1 MKKKIYPMLFVAALS
16 LSACTEVLEP
26 NVDYG
31 GNTFINDYSALVDAV
46 NNLNKTLQER
56 FDALNQLLKS
66 NMVDIK
72 LAIDSNTGAIK
83 VLSEKTEQGLKD
95 VNTSIFNGFTTL
107 SGKIDEQ
114 GKSIVVAMNNN
125 GELLRLQIDETGK
138 LLSTSLLNST
148 DAIVKA
154 INDQTKSLEERFAIL
169 DASLKAGFTDVK
181 VSVDKNT
188 GAITLLDKNTNASLE
203 KINGSLTNGFKL
215 LKEQIS
221 TTGNDVIYALDNN
234 GNLLRVELGKQ
245 QEALSATIV
254 GQTTKLIAAIN
265 DQTSTLDKRI
275 EALSTV
281 VETGLKNVVISVDKN
296 TGAITLLDK
305 NTQASLNGINV
316 SLGKIDGTLISGFQ
330 AIKTEISDTGGK
342 IITALNSNGNLL
354 RLELDK
360 QQKLLSA
367 TIVTQTDKLA
377 QAINDQTASLSSRFE
392 ALTTALSTGLAD
404 IKVEIDKNTGA
415 IKTLD
420 IHTQASLGTLNT
432 TILNGFKKLNET
444 VDNKGKKIV
453 TAIGTQTAAIGTQT
467 EAIKKQG
474 ELLRMTITT
483 SGKLIAAEIVGSIN
497 TLNFILASQNVLL
510 SSKLDAINTTIFSGL
525 AKVTAQESNINKT
538 LDLRL
543 TAIDTQLKG
552 TNTELQNANAQLKTL
567 NTTLKTLN
575 GNLVSGFTT
584 VENSINKMSGE
595 LSVKLADNKTA
606 IVNMEG
612 SMKDNLK
619 SLKDAVDKQ
628 GGDIVTAIDKNGVVV
643 AAAIDNN
650 GKVISEAI
658 TTQGGE
664 IKGAINNNTEQ
675 IGLKIVGVVDA
686 ITKQTA
692 DLNQAIKDG
701 TASVVASNGE
711 LKTAIEKAIKSL
723 ENKQDAN
730 AKTQIDLLKKML
742 ADNGIYK
749 NPGDNSS
756 IYVDPRLWAAI
767 QYTDL
772 GGVIA
777 NMLTVAEEPSL
788 TYSAAYAIRNN
799 ELENV
804 ATMVWAEKIG
814 KGSATLAAGTLQ
826 PMDLANGKQV
836 IRVTKVISSITY
848 RFTSRS
854 TSFDRKIVKI
864 NYIDSEGKLAI
875 TPNSMDVT
883 KTFKTYN
890 NGIITSLVKCN
901 IYLEPNGTVTSI
913 PEYTWPE

>member
-56 FDALNQLLKS
+56 FDALNQLLKG

-203 KINGSLTNGFKL
+203 KINGSLTDGFKL

-265 DQTSTLDKRI
+265 DQTSTLGKRI

-281 VETGLKNVVISVDKN
+281 VETGLKNVVVSVDKN
-296 TGAITLLDK
+296 TGAITLLDT
-305 NTQASLNGINV
+305 NTQVSLNGINM

-330 AIKTEISDTGGK
+330 AIKTEISTTGGN
-342 IITALNSNGNLL
+342 IITALDKNGNLL

-367 TIVTQTDKLA
+367 TIVTQTNKLA
-377 QAINDQTASLSSRFE
+377 KAINDQTASLSSRFK
-392 ALTTALSTGLAD
+392 ALTLALSTGMVG
-404 IKVEIDKNTGA
+404 IMVEINKNTGA

-420 IHTQASLGTLNT
+420 THTQASLGTLNT
-432 TILNGFKKLNET
+432 TILNGFNKLNET
-444 VDNKGKKIV
+444 VDDKGNKIV
-453 TAIGTQTAAIGTQT
+453 TAIGTQTDAIGTQT

-474 ELLRMTITT
+474 KLLRMTITK
-483 SGKLIAAEIVGSIN
+483 SGKLIATEIVGSIT
-497 TLNFILASQNVLL
+497 TLNATLESQNALL
-510 SSKLDAINTTIFSGL
+510 ESKLDAINTAISSGL
-525 AKVTAQESNINKT
+525 AKVTAQERRINKT

-543 TAIDTQLKG
+543 TAIDTQLQG
-552 TNTELQNANAQLKTL
+552 TNTELQNANVQLKTL
-567 NTTLKTLN
+567 NTTLKKLN
-575 GNLVSGFTT
+575 KNLVSGFKT
-584 VENSINKMSGE
+584 VKNSINMMSGE
-595 LSVKLADNKTA
+595 LSVKLADNTTA

-628 GGDIVTAIDKNGVVV
+628 GGDIVTAIDKNGKVVV
-643 AAAIDNN
+643 AAIDKN
-650 GKVISEAI
+650 GNVISTAI
-658 TTQGGE
+658 G
-664 IKGAINNNTEQ
+664 
-675 IGLKIVGVVDA
+675 GVVDA
-686 ITKQTA
+686 ITKQTT
-692 DLNQAIKDG
+692 DLNKAITDG

-711 LKTAIEKAIKSL
+711 LKTAIVNAIKSL

-730 AKTQIDLLKKML
+730 AKTQIELLKKML

-749 NPGDNSS
+749 NPDDNSS
-756 IYVDPRLWAAI
+756 IYVDPSLWNVI
-767 QYTDL
+767 YYSDDL
-772 GGVIA
+772 RNVIA
-777 NMLTVAEEPSL
+777 KMLTVAEEPSL
-788 TYSAAYAIRNN
+788 TYSAAYAVRDN

-804 ATMVWAEKIG
+804 STMVWAEKIENG
-814 KGSATLAAGTLQ
+814 PATLAAGTLQ

-836 IRVTKVISSITY
+836 IRVTKVISYIRY
-848 RFTSRS
+848 RFTS
-854 TSFDRKIVKI
+854 FDKNIVRI
-864 NYIDSEGKLAI
+864 NYIDSRGKSGA
-875 TPNSMDVT
+875 TTSSTSVSMP
-883 KTFKTYN
+883 FYTYV

-901 IYLEPNGTVTSI
+901 IYLEPNATVTSI

>member
-203 KINGSLTNGFKL
+203 KINGSLTDGFKL

-275 EALSTV
+275 KALSTV
-281 VETGLKNVVISVDKN
+281 VETGLKNVVVSVDKN

-305 NTQASLNGINV
+305 NTQVSLNGINM

-330 AIKTEISDTGGK
+330 AIKTEISTTGGN
-342 IITALNSNGNLL
+342 IITALDKNGNLL

-367 TIVTQTDKLA
+367 TIVTQTNKLA
-377 QAINDQTASLSSRFE
+377 KAINDQTASLSSRFK
-392 ALTTALSTGLAD
+392 ALTIALSTGLVG
-404 IKVEIDKNTGA
+404 IMLEIDKNTGA

-420 IHTQASLGTLNT
+420 TNTQASLGTLNT
-432 TILNGFKKLNET
+432 TILNGFNKLNET
-444 VDNKGKKIV
+444 VDDKGNKIV
-453 TAIGTQTAAIGTQT
+453 TAIGTQTDAIGTQT

-474 ELLRMTITT
+474 KLLRMTITK
-483 SGKLIAAEIVGSIN
+483 SGKLIAAEIVGSID
-497 TLNFILASQNVLL
+497 TLNATLASQNTLL
-510 SSKLDAINTTIFSGL
+510 ESKLNAINTAISSGL
-525 AKVTAQESNINKT
+525 AKVTAEERRIGRT
-538 LDLRL
+538 LLFGL
-543 TAIDTQLKG
+543 TAINIQLQG
-552 TNTELQNANAQLKTL
+552 TNTELQNTNAQLKTL
-567 NTTLKTLN
+567 NTTLKKLN
-575 GNLVSGFTT
+575 KNLVSGFKT
-584 VENSINKMSGE
+584 VANSINNMSGE
-595 LSVKLADNKTA
+595 LSVKLADNTTA

-612 SMKDNLK
+612 SMKNNLK

-628 GGDIVTAIDKNGVVV
+628 GGDIVTAIGKNGEVVV
-643 AAAIDNN
+643 AAIDKN
-650 GKVISEAI
+650 GDVISTAI
-658 TTQGGE
+658 G
-664 IKGAINNNTEQ
+664 
-675 IGLKIVGVVDA
+675 GVVDA

-692 DLNQAIKDG
+692 DLNKAITDG

-711 LKTAIEKAIKSL
+711 LKTAIVDAIKSL

-749 NPGDNSS
+749 NPDDNSS
-756 IYVDPRLWAAI
+756 IYVDPRLWDVI
-767 QYTDL
+767 YHSDL
-772 GGVIA
+772 REVIA
-777 NMLTVAEEPSL
+777 KMLTVAEEPSL
-788 TYSAAYAIRNN
+788 YYSAAYAIRDN

-804 ATMVWAEKIG
+804 STMVWAEKTG
-814 KGSATLAAGTLQ
+814 NGPATLAAGTLQ

-836 IRVTKVISSITY
+836 IRVTKVIPYIKY
-848 RFTSRS
+848 RFTSS
-854 TSFDRKIVKI
+854 DKKIVWI
-864 NYIDSEGKLAI
+864 NYIDSNGKLRV
-875 TPNSMDVT
+875 TSDSKDVSM
-883 KTFKTYN
+883 TFATYA
-890 NGIITSLVKCN
+890 NGIITSVVKCN
-901 IYLEPNGTVTSI
+901 IYLEPNATVTSI

>member
-56 FDALNQLLKS
+56 FDALNQLLKG

-203 KINGSLTNGFKL
+203 KINGSLTDGFKL

-275 EALSTV
+275 KALSTV
-281 VETGLKNVVISVDKN
+281 VETGLKNVVVSVDKN
-296 TGAITLLDK
+296 TGAITLLDT
-305 NTQASLNGINV
+305 NTQVSLNGINM

-330 AIKTEISDTGGK
+330 AIKTEISTTGGN
-342 IITALNSNGNLL
+342 IITALDKNGNLL

-367 TIVTQTDKLA
+367 TIVTQTNKLA
-377 QAINDQTASLSSRFE
+377 KAINDQTASLSSRFK
-392 ALTTALSTGLAD
+392 ALTFALSTGLVG
-404 IKVEIDKNTGA
+404 IMLEIDKNTGA

-420 IHTQASLGTLNT
+420 THTQASLGTLNT
-432 TILNGFKKLNET
+432 TILNGFNKLNET
-444 VDNKGKKIV
+444 VDDKGNKIV
-453 TAIGTQTAAIGTQT
+453 TAIGTQTDAIGTQT

-474 ELLRMTITT
+474 KLLRMTITK
-483 SGKLIAAEIVGSIN
+483 SGKLIATEIVGSIDA
-497 TLNFILASQNVLL
+497 LNATLASQNTLL
-510 SSKLDAINTTIFSGL
+510 ESKLNAINTAISSGL
-525 AKVTAQESNINKT
+525 AKVTAEERRIGRT
-538 LDLRL
+538 LLFGL
-543 TAIDTQLKG
+543 TAINIQLQG
-552 TNTELQNANAQLKTL
+552 TNTELQNTNAQLKTL
-567 NTTLKTLN
+567 NTTLKKLN
-575 GNLVSGFTT
+575 KNLVSGFKT
-584 VENSINKMSGE
+584 VANSINNMSGE
-595 LSVKLADNKTA
+595 LSVKLADNTTA

-628 GGDIVTAIDKNGVVV
+628 GGDIVTAIGKNGEVVV
-643 AAAIDNN
+643 AAIDKN
-650 GKVISEAI
+650 GNVISTAI
-658 TTQGGE
+658 G
-664 IKGAINNNTEQ
+664 
-675 IGLKIVGVVDA
+675 GVVDA

-692 DLNQAIKDG
+692 DLNKAITDG
-701 TASVVASNGE
+701 TASVVASNGK
-711 LKTAIEKAIKSL
+711 LKTAIEDAIKSL

-749 NPGDNSS
+749 IPGDNSS
-756 IYVDPRLWAAI
+756 IYVDPRLWEAI

-788 TYSAAYAIRNN
+788 YYSAAYAIRDN
-799 ELENV
+799 ELDNV
-804 ATMVWAEKIG
+804 STMITFEKIG
-814 KGSATLAAGTLQ
+814 NGPATLAAGTLQ

-836 IRVTKVISSITY
+836 IRVTKVIPYIAY
-848 RFTSRS
+848 RFTSS
-854 TSFDRKIVKI
+854 DKKIVRI
-864 NYIDSEGKLAI
+864 NYIDSNGKLAME
-875 TPNSMDVT
+875 PDAKEVT
-883 KTFKTYN
+883 KTFVTYA
-890 NGIITSLVKCN
+890 NGIITPVVKCN
-901 IYLEPNGTVTSI
+901 IYLEPNATVTSI
-913 PEYTWPE
+913 PDYTWPE

>member
-56 FDALNQLLKS
+56 FDALNQLLKG

-203 KINGSLTNGFKL
+203 KINGSLTAGFKL

-275 EALSTV
+275 KALSTV
-281 VETGLKNVVISVDKN
+281 VETGLKNVVVSVDKN

-305 NTQASLNGINV
+305 NTQVSLNGINM

-330 AIKTEISDTGGK
+330 AIKTEISTTGGN
-342 IITALNSNGNLL
+342 IITALDKNGNLL
-354 RLELDK
+354 RLELGK
-360 QQKLLSA
+360 QQELLSA
-367 TIVTQTDKLA
+367 TIVTQTNKLA
-377 QAINDQTASLSSRFE
+377 KAINDQTASLNSRFK
-392 ALTTALSTGLAD
+392 ALTFALSTGLVG
-404 IKVEIDKNTGA
+404 IMVEIDKNTGA

-420 IHTQASLGTLNT
+420 TNTQASLGTLNT
-432 TILNGFKKLNET
+432 TILNGFNKLNET
-444 VDNKGKKIV
+444 VDDKGNKIV
-453 TAIGTQTAAIGTQT
+453 TAIGTQTDAIGTQT

-474 ELLRMTITT
+474 KLLRMTITK

-497 TLNFILASQNVLL
+497 TLNATLESQNALL
-510 SSKLDAINTTIFSGL
+510 ESKLDAINTAISSGL
-525 AKVTAQESNINKT
+525 AKVTAQERRINRT

-567 NTTLKTLN
+567 NTTLKKLN
-575 GNLVSGFTT
+575 KNLVSGFKT
-584 VENSINKMSGE
+584 VGNSINKMSGE
-595 LSVKLADNKTA
+595 LSVKLADNTNA

-628 GGDIVTAIDKNGVVV
+628 GGDIVTAIDKNGKVVV
-643 AAAIDNN
+643 AAIDKN
-650 GKVISEAI
+650 GNVISTAI
-658 TTQGGE
+658 
-664 IKGAINNNTEQ
+664 A
-675 IGLKIVGVVDA
+675 GVVDA

-692 DLNQAIKDG
+692 DLNKAITDG
-701 TASVVASNGE
+701 TASVVASNGK
-711 LKTAIEKAIKSL
+711 LKTAIEDAIKSL

-730 AKTQIDLLKKML
+730 AKEQIDLLKKML

-749 NPGDNSS
+749 NPDDNSS
-756 IYVDPRLWAAI
+756 IYVDPSLWTVI
-767 QYTDL
+767 YSSGL
-772 GGVIA
+772 RNVIA

-788 TYSAAYAIRNN
+788 TYSAAYAVRDN

-804 ATMVWAEKIG
+804 STMVWAEKIENG
-814 KGSATLAAGTLQ
+814 PATLAAGTLQ

-836 IRVTKVISSITY
+836 IRVTKVISYIRY
-848 RFTSRS
+848 RFTS
-854 TSFDRKIVKI
+854 FDKNIERI
-864 NYIDSEGKLAI
+864 NYIDSRGKLEA
-875 TPNSMDVT
+875 TTSSTSVSMP
-883 KTFKTYN
+883 FYTYA

-901 IYLEPNGTVTSI
+901 IYLEPNATVTSI

>member
-56 FDALNQLLKS
+56 FDALNQLLKG

-203 KINGSLTNGFKL
+203 KINGSLTDGFKL

-265 DQTSTLDKRI
+265 DQTSTLGKRI

-281 VETGLKNVVISVDKN
+281 VETGLKNVVVSVDKN
-296 TGAITLLDK
+296 TGAITLLDT
-305 NTQASLNGINV
+305 NTQVSLNGINM

-330 AIKTEISDTGGK
+330 AIKTEISTTGGN
-342 IITALNSNGNLL
+342 IITALDKNGNLL

-367 TIVTQTDKLA
+367 TIVTQTNKLA
-377 QAINDQTASLSSRFE
+377 KAINDQTASLSSRFK
-392 ALTTALSTGLAD
+392 ALTLALSTGMVG
-404 IKVEIDKNTGA
+404 IMVEINKNTGA

-420 IHTQASLGTLNT
+420 THTQASLGTLNT
-432 TILNGFKKLNET
+432 TILNGFNKLNET
-444 VDNKGKKIV
+444 VDDKGNKIV
-453 TAIGTQTAAIGTQT
+453 TAIGTQTDAIGTQT

-474 ELLRMTITT
+474 KLLRMTITK
-483 SGKLIAAEIVGSIN
+483 SGKLIAAEIVGSID
-497 TLNFILASQNVLL
+497 TLNGTLESQNALL
-510 SSKLDAINTTIFSGL
+510 ESKLDAINTAISSGL
-525 AKVTAQESNINKT
+525 AKVTAQERRINKT

-543 TAIDTQLKG
+543 TAIDTQLQG
-552 TNTELQNANAQLKTL
+552 TNTELQNANAQLKKL
-567 NTTLKTLN
+567 NTTLKKLN
-575 GNLVSGFTT
+575 KNLVSGFKT
-584 VENSINKMSGE
+584 VANSINKMSGE
-595 LSVKLADNKTA
+595 LSVKLADNTTA

-628 GGDIVTAIDKNGVVV
+628 GGDIVTAIGNNGVVV
-643 AAAIDNN
+643 AAAIDKN
-650 GKVISEAI
+650 GNVISTAI
-658 TTQGGE
+658 
-664 IKGAINNNTEQ
+664 A
-675 IGLKIVGVVDA
+675 GVVDA

-692 DLNQAIKDG
+692 DLNKAIKDG

-749 NPGDNSS
+749 NPDDKSS
-756 IYVDPRLWAAI
+756 IYVDPRLWEAI
-767 QYTDL
+767 QDTDL

-788 TYSAAYAIRNN
+788 TFSAAYAISDNK
-799 ELENV
+799 LENV
-804 ATMVWAEKIG
+804 STMVWAEKTG
-814 KGSATLAAGTLQ
+814 NGPATLAAGTLQ

-836 IRVTKVISSITY
+836 IRVTKVIPYITY
-848 RFTSRS
+848 RFTSS
-854 TSFDRKIVKI
+854 DRKIKSI
-864 NYIDSEGKLAI
+864 YYIDSNGKLMRMTSA
-875 TPNSMDVT
+875 MDVMMS
-883 KTFKTYN
+883 FRTYN

-901 IYLEPNGTVTSI
+901 IYLEPNATVTSI

>member
-56 FDALNQLLKS
+56 FDALNQLLKG

-203 KINGSLTNGFKL
+203 KINGSLTDGFKL

-265 DQTSTLDKRI
+265 DQTSTLGKRI

-281 VETGLKNVVISVDKN
+281 VETGLKNVVVSVDKN
-296 TGAITLLDK
+296 TGAITLLDT
-305 NTQASLNGINV
+305 NTQVSLNGINM

-330 AIKTEISDTGGK
+330 AIKTEISTTGGN
-342 IITALNSNGNLL
+342 IITALDKNGNLL

-367 TIVTQTDKLA
+367 TIVTQTNKLA
-377 QAINDQTASLSSRFE
+377 KAINDQTASLSSRFK
-392 ALTTALSTGLAD
+392 ALTFALSTGLAG
-404 IKVEIDKNTGA
+404 IMVEINKNTGA

-420 IHTQASLGTLNT
+420 THTQASLGTLNT
-432 TILNGFKKLNET
+432 TILNGFNKLNET
-444 VDNKGKKIV
+444 VDDKGNKIV
-453 TAIGTQTAAIGTQT
+453 TAIGTQTDAIGTQT

-474 ELLRMTITT
+474 KLLRMTITK
-483 SGKLIAAEIVGSIN
+483 SGKLIAAEIVGSID
-497 TLNFILASQNVLL
+497 TLNATLASQNTLL
-510 SSKLDAINTTIFSGL
+510 ESKLNAINTAISSGL
-525 AKVTAQESNINKT
+525 AKVTAQERRINRT

-543 TAIDTQLKG
+543 TAIDTQLQG
-552 TNTELQNANAQLKTL
+552 TNTELQNANTQLKTL
-567 NTTLKTLN
+567 NTTLKKLN
-575 GNLVSGFTT
+575 KNLVSGFKT
-584 VENSINKMSGE
+584 VANSINKMSGE
-595 LSVKLADNKTA
+595 LSVKLADNTTA

-612 SMKDNLK
+612 SMKNNLK

-628 GGDIVTAIDKNGVVV
+628 GGEIVTAIDKNGNVV
-643 AAAIDNN
+643 ATAIGEN
-650 GKVISEAI
+650 GTVISTAI
-658 TTQGGE
+658 
-664 IKGAINNNTEQ
+664 A
-675 IGLKIVGVVDA
+675 GVVDA

-692 DLNQAIKDG
+692 DLNKAITDG
-701 TASVVASNGE
+701 TASVVASNGK
-711 LKTAIEKAIKSL
+711 LKTAIEDAIKSL

-742 ADNGIYK
+742 ADSGIYK
-749 NPGDNSS
+749 NPDDNSS
-756 IYVDPRLWAAI
+756 IYVDPRLWDVI
-767 QYTDL
+767 YHTNL
-772 GGVIA
+772 RNVIA
-777 NMLTVAEEPSL
+777 NMLTGAEEPSL
-788 TYSAAYAIRNN
+788 YYSAAYAIRDN

-804 ATMVWAEKIG
+804 STMITFEKIG
-814 KGSATLAAGTLQ
+814 NGPATLAAGTLQ

-836 IRVTKVISSITY
+836 IRVTKVIPYIAY
-848 RFTSRS
+848 RFISS
-854 TSFDRKIVKI
+854 DKKIVRI
-864 NYIDSEGKLAI
+864 NYIDSNGKLAME
-875 TPNSMDVT
+875 PYDMEVT
-883 KTFKTYN
+883 KTFYTYA
-890 NGIITSLVKCN
+890 NGIITPVVKCN
-901 IYLEPNGTVTSI
+901 IYLEPNATVTSI
-913 PEYTWPE
+913 PDYTWPE

>member
-56 FDALNQLLKS
+56 FDALNQLLKG

-203 KINGSLTNGFKL
+203 KINGSLTDGFKL

-281 VETGLKNVVISVDKN
+281 VETGLKNVVVSVDKN

-305 NTQASLNGINV
+305 NTQVSLNGINM

-330 AIKTEISDTGGK
+330 AIKTEISTTGGN
-342 IITALNSNGNLL
+342 IITALDNNGNLL

-377 QAINDQTASLSSRFE
+377 KAINDQTASLSSRFE

-420 IHTQASLGTLNT
+420 TNTQASLGTLNT
-432 TILNGFKKLNET
+432 TILNGFNKLNET
-444 VDNKGKKIV
+444 VDDKGNKIV
-453 TAIGTQTAAIGTQT
+453 TAIGTQTDAIGTQT

-474 ELLRMTITT
+474 KLLRMTITK
-483 SGKLIAAEIVGSIN
+483 SGKLIATEIVGSIN
-497 TLNFILASQNVLL
+497 TLNATLASQNALL
-510 SSKLDAINTTIFSGL
+510 ESKLDAINTAISSGL
-525 AKVTAQESNINKT
+525 AKVTAEERRIGRT
-538 LDLRL
+538 LLFGL
-543 TAIDTQLKG
+543 TAINIQLKG

-567 NTTLKTLN
+567 NTTLEDLN
-575 GNLVSGFTT
+575 KNLVSGFKT
-584 VENSINKMSGE
+584 VANSINKMSGE
-595 LSVKLADNKTA
+595 LSVKLADNTTA

-612 SMKDNLK
+612 SMKNNLK

-628 GGDIVTAIDKNGVVV
+628 GGDIVTAIDKNGKVVV
-643 AAAIDNN
+643 AAIDKN
-650 GKVISEAI
+650 GNVISTAI
-658 TTQGGE
+658 
-664 IKGAINNNTEQ
+664 A
-675 IGLKIVGVVDA
+675 GVVDA

-692 DLNQAIKDG
+692 DLNKAITDG
-701 TASVVASNGE
+701 TASVVASNGK
-711 LKTAIEKAIKSL
+711 LKTAIEDAIKSL

-749 NPGDNSS
+749 NPDDNSS
-756 IYVDPRLWAAI
+756 IYVDPRLWEAI

-788 TYSAAYAIRNN
+788 TYSAAYAIRDN

-804 ATMVWAEKIG
+804 STMVWAEKTG
-814 KGSATLAAGTLQ
+814 NGPATLAAGTLQ

-836 IRVTKVISSITY
+836 IRVTKVIPYITY
-848 RFTSRS
+848 RFTSS
-854 TSFDRKIVKI
+854 DKKIKRI
-864 NYIDSEGKLAI
+864 YYIDSNGKLG
-875 TPNSMDVT
+875 VT
-883 KTFKTYN
+883 SDSKGVSVTFVTYA

-901 IYLEPNGTVTSI
+901 IYLEPNATVTSM

>member
-203 KINGSLTNGFKL
+203 KINGSLTDGFKL

-275 EALSTV
+275 KALSTV
-281 VETGLKNVVISVDKN
+281 VETGLKNVVVSVDKN
-296 TGAITLLDK
+296 TGAITLLDT
-305 NTQASLNGINV
+305 NTQVSLNGINM

-330 AIKTEISDTGGK
+330 AIKTEISTTGGN
-342 IITALNSNGNLL
+342 IITALDNNGNLL

-377 QAINDQTASLSSRFE
+377 KAINDQTASLSSRFE

-420 IHTQASLGTLNT
+420 TNTQASLGTLNT
-432 TILNGFKKLNET
+432 TILNGFNKLNET
-444 VDNKGKKIV
+444 VDDKGNKIV
-453 TAIGTQTAAIGTQT
+453 TAIGTQTDAIGTQT

-474 ELLRMTITT
+474 KLLRMTITK
-483 SGKLIAAEIVGSIN
+483 SGKLIATEIVGSIN
-497 TLNFILASQNVLL
+497 TLNATLASQNALL
-510 SSKLDAINTTIFSGL
+510 ESKLDAINTAISSGL
-525 AKVTAQESNINKT
+525 AKVTAEERRIGRT
-538 LDLRL
+538 LLFGL
-543 TAIDTQLKG
+543 TAINIQLKG

-567 NTTLKTLN
+567 NTTLKDLN
-575 GNLVSGFTT
+575 KNLVSGFKT
-584 VENSINKMSGE
+584 VGNSINKMSGE
-595 LSVKLADNKTA
+595 LSVKLADNTNA

-612 SMKDNLK
+612 SMKNNLK

-628 GGDIVTAIDKNGVVV
+628 GGDIVTAIGNNGEVV
-643 AAAIDNN
+643 AAAIDKN
-650 GKVISEAI
+650 GNVISTAI
-658 TTQGGE
+658 
-664 IKGAINNNTEQ
+664 A
-675 IGLKIVGVVDA
+675 GVVDA

-692 DLNQAIKDG
+692 DLNKAITDG

-711 LKTAIEKAIKSL
+711 LKTAIVDAIKSL

-749 NPGDNSS
+749 NPDDNSS
-756 IYVDPRLWAAI
+756 IYVDPRLWDVI
-767 QYTDL
+767 YHSDL
-772 GGVIA
+772 REVIA
-777 NMLTVAEEPSL
+777 KMLTVAEEPSL
-788 TYSAAYAIRNN
+788 TYSAAYAIRDN

-804 ATMVWAEKIG
+804 STMVWAEKTG
-814 KGSATLAAGTLQ
+814 NGPATLAAGTLQ

-836 IRVTKVISSITY
+836 IRVTKVIPYVTY
-848 RFTSRS
+848 RF
-854 TSFDRKIVKI
+854 TSFDRKIKSI
-864 NYIDSEGKLAI
+864 FYIDSDGKLMKMTSA
-875 TPNSMDVT
+875 MDVT
-883 KTFKTYN
+883 MTFRTYN
-890 NGIITSLVKCN
+890 NGIITSPVKCN
-901 IYLEPNGTVTSI
+901 IYLEPNATVTI
-913 PEYTWPE
+913 MPQYTWPE

>member
-203 KINGSLTNGFKL
+203 KINGSLTDGFKL

-275 EALSTV
+275 KALSTV
-281 VETGLKNVVISVDKN
+281 VETGLKNVVVSVDKN

-305 NTQASLNGINV
+305 NTQVSLNGINM

-330 AIKTEISDTGGK
+330 AIKTEISTTGGN
-342 IITALNSNGNLL
+342 IITALDNNGNLL

-367 TIVTQTDKLA
+367 TIVAQTDKLA
-377 QAINDQTASLSSRFE
+377 KAINDQTASLSSRFE

-420 IHTQASLGTLNT
+420 TNTQASLGTLNT
-432 TILNGFKKLNET
+432 TILNGFNKLNET
-444 VDNKGKKIV
+444 VDDKGNKIV
-453 TAIGTQTAAIGTQT
+453 TAIGTQTDAIGTQT

-474 ELLRMTITT
+474 KLLRMTITK
-483 SGKLIAAEIVGSIN
+483 SGKLIATEIVGSIN
-497 TLNFILASQNVLL
+497 TLNATLASQNALL
-510 SSKLDAINTTIFSGL
+510 ESKLDAINTAISSGL
-525 AKVTAQESNINKT
+525 AKVTAEERRIGRT
-538 LDLRL
+538 LLFGL
-543 TAIDTQLKG
+543 TAINIQLKG

-567 NTTLKTLN
+567 NTTLEDLN
-575 GNLVSGFTT
+575 KNLVSGFKT
-584 VENSINKMSGE
+584 VANSINKMSGE
-595 LSVKLADNKTA
+595 LSVKLADNTNA

-628 GGDIVTAIDKNGVVV
+628 GGDIVTAIDKNGKVVV
-643 AAAIDNN
+643 AAIDKN
-650 GKVISEAI
+650 GNVISTAI
-658 TTQGGE
+658 
-664 IKGAINNNTEQ
+664 A
-675 IGLKIVGVVDA
+675 GVVDA

-692 DLNQAIKDG
+692 DLNKAITDG

-711 LKTAIEKAIKSL
+711 LKTAIVDAIKSL

-749 NPGDNSS
+749 NPDDNSS
-756 IYVDPRLWAAI
+756 IYVDPRLWDVI
-767 QYTDL
+767 YHSDL
-772 GGVIA
+772 REVIA
-777 NMLTVAEEPSL
+777 KMLTVAEEPSL
-788 TYSAAYAIRNN
+788 TYSAAYAIRDN

-804 ATMVWAEKIG
+804 STMVWAEKTG
-814 KGSATLAAGTLQ
+814 NGPATLAAGTLQ

-836 IRVTKVISSITY
+836 IRVTKVIPYIKY
-848 RFTSRS
+848 RFTSS
-854 TSFDRKIVKI
+854 DKKIVWI
-864 NYIDSEGKLAI
+864 NYIDSNGKLRV
-875 TPNSMDVT
+875 TSDSKDVSM
-883 KTFKTYN
+883 TFATYA
-890 NGIITSLVKCN
+890 NGIITSVVKCN
-901 IYLEPNGTVTSI
+901 IYLEPNATVTSI

>member
-83 VLSEKTEQGLKD
+83 VLSEKTEQGLKN

-203 KINGSLTNGFKL
+203 KINGSLTDGFKL

-275 EALSTV
+275 KALSTV
-281 VETGLKNVVISVDKN
+281 VETGLKNVVVSVDKN
-296 TGAITLLDK
+296 TGAITLLDT
-305 NTQASLNGINV
+305 NTQVSLNGINM

-330 AIKTEISDTGGK
+330 AIKTEISTTGGN
-342 IITALNSNGNLL
+342 IITALDKNGNLL

-367 TIVTQTDKLA
+367 TIVTQTNKLA
-377 QAINDQTASLSSRFE
+377 KAINDQTASLRSRFK
-392 ALTTALSTGLAD
+392 ALTLALSTGLVG
-404 IKVEIDKNTGA
+404 IMVEINKNTGA

-420 IHTQASLGTLNT
+420 THTQASLGTLNT
-432 TILNGFKKLNET
+432 TILNGFNKLNET
-444 VDNKGKKIV
+444 VDDKGNKIV
-453 TAIGTQTAAIGTQT
+453 TAIGTQTDAIGTQT

-474 ELLRMTITT
+474 KLLRMTITK
-483 SGKLIAAEIVGSIN
+483 SGKLIAAEIVGSID
-497 TLNFILASQNVLL
+497 TLNATLESQNALL
-510 SSKLDAINTTIFSGL
+510 ESKLDAINTAISSGL
-525 AKVTAQESNINKT
+525 AKVTAQERRINKT

-543 TAIDTQLKG
+543 TAIDTQLQG
-552 TNTELQNANAQLKTL
+552 TNTELQNANVQLKTL
-567 NTTLKTLN
+567 NTTLKKLN
-575 GNLVSGFTT
+575 KNLVSGFKT
-584 VENSINKMSGE
+584 VKNSINMMSGE
-595 LSVKLADNKTA
+595 LSVKLADNTTA

-612 SMKDNLK
+612 SMKNNLK

-628 GGDIVTAIDKNGVVV
+628 GGDIVTAIGNNGVVV
-643 AAAIDNN
+643 AAAIDKN
-650 GKVISEAI
+650 GNVISTA
-658 TTQGGE
+658 
-664 IKGAINNNTEQ
+664 
-675 IGLKIVGVVDA
+675 IVGVVDA

-692 DLNQAIKDG
+692 DLNKAITDG

-711 LKTAIEKAIKSL
+711 LKTAIEDAIKSL

-730 AKTQIDLLKKML
+730 AKTQIELLKKML

-749 NPGDNSS
+749 NPDDNSS
-756 IYVDPRLWAAI
+756 IYVDPSLWNVI
-767 QYTDL
+767 YYSDDL
-772 GGVIA
+772 RNVIA
-777 NMLTVAEEPSL
+777 KMLTVAEEPSL
-788 TYSAAYAIRNN
+788 TYSAAYAVRDN

-804 ATMVWAEKIG
+804 STMVWAEKIENG
-814 KGSATLAAGTLQ
+814 PATLAAGTLQ

-836 IRVTKVISSITY
+836 IRVTKVISYIRY
-848 RFTSRS
+848 RFTS
-854 TSFDRKIVKI
+854 FDKNIVRI
-864 NYIDSEGKLAI
+864 NYIDSRGKLGA
-875 TPNSMDVT
+875 TTSSTSVSMP
-883 KTFKTYN
+883 FSTYA
-890 NGIITSLVKCN
+890 NGIITPVVKCN
-901 IYLEPNGTVTSI
+901 IYLEPNATVTSI
-913 PEYTWPE
+913 PDYTWPE

>member
-56 FDALNQLLKS
+56 FDALNQLLKG

-203 KINGSLTNGFKL
+203 KINGSLTDGFKL

-275 EALSTV
+275 KALSTV
-281 VETGLKNVVISVDKN
+281 VETGLKNVVVSVDKN

-305 NTQASLNGINV
+305 NTQVSLNGINM

-330 AIKTEISDTGGK
+330 AIKTEISTTGGN
-342 IITALNSNGNLL
+342 IITALDTNGNLL

-367 TIVTQTDKLA
+367 TIVAQTDKLA
-377 QAINDQTASLSSRFE
+377 KAINDQTASLSSRFE
-392 ALTTALSTGLAD
+392 ALTTALTTGLAD

-420 IHTQASLGTLNT
+420 TNTQASLGTLNT
-432 TILNGFKKLNET
+432 TILNGFNKLNET
-444 VDNKGKKIV
+444 VDDKGNKIV
-453 TAIGTQTAAIGTQT
+453 TAIGTQTDAIGTQT

-474 ELLRMTITT
+474 KLLRMTITK

-497 TLNFILASQNVLL
+497 TLNATLASQNALL
-510 SSKLDAINTTIFSGL
+510 ESKLDAINTAISSGL
-525 AKVTAQESNINKT
+525 AKVTAEERRIGRT
-538 LDLRL
+538 LLFGL
-543 TAIDTQLKG
+543 TAINIQLKG

-567 NTTLKTLN
+567 NTTLKDLN
-575 GNLVSGFTT
+575 KNLVSGFKT
-584 VENSINKMSGE
+584 VGNSINKMSGE
-595 LSVKLADNKTA
+595 LSVKLADNTNA

-612 SMKDNLK
+612 SMKNNLK

-628 GGDIVTAIDKNGVVV
+628 GGDIVTAIDKNGKVV
-643 AAAIDNN
+643 AAAIDKN
-650 GKVISEAI
+650 GNVISTA
-658 TTQGGE
+658 
-664 IKGAINNNTEQ
+664 
-675 IGLKIVGVVDA
+675 IVGVVDA
-686 ITKQTA
+686 IKKQTA
-692 DLNQAIKDG
+692 DLNKAITDG

-723 ENKQDAN
+723 EDKQDAN
-730 AKTQIDLLKKML
+730 AKTQIELLKKML

-749 NPGDNSS
+749 NPDDNSS
-756 IYVDPRLWAAI
+756 IYVDPRLWQVI
-767 QYTDL
+767 QNTDL
-772 GGVIA
+772 HNVIA
-777 NMLTVAEEPSL
+777 KMLTLAEEPSL
-788 TYSAAYAIRNN
+788 TYSAEYAIRDN
-799 ELENV
+799 EWEN
-804 ATMVWAEKIG
+804 ASTMVWAEKIG
-814 KGSATLAAGTLQ
+814 NGPATLAAGTLQ

-836 IRVTKVISSITY
+836 IRVTKVIPYITY
-848 RFTSRS
+848 RFTS
-854 TSFDRKIVKI
+854 FDKNIKRI
-864 NYIDSEGKLAI
+864 YFIDSRGKAI
-875 TPNSMDVT
+875 VTSDSKDVRM
-883 KTFKTYN
+883 TFITYN
-890 NGIITSLVKCN
+890 DGIITSLVKCN
-901 IYLEPNGTVTSI
+901 IYLEPNATVTSI

>member
-56 FDALNQLLKS
+56 FDALNQLLKG

-203 KINGSLTNGFKL
+203 KINGSLTDGFKL

-275 EALSTV
+275 KALSTV
-281 VETGLKNVVISVDKN
+281 VETGLKNVVVSVDKN
-296 TGAITLLDK
+296 TGAITLLDT
-305 NTQASLNGINV
+305 NTQVSLNGINM

-330 AIKTEISDTGGK
+330 AIKTEISTTGGN
-342 IITALNSNGNLL
+342 IITALDKNGNLL

-367 TIVTQTDKLA
+367 TIVTQTNKLA
-377 QAINDQTASLSSRFE
+377 KAINDQTASLSSRFK
-392 ALTTALSTGLAD
+392 ALTFALSTGLAG
-404 IKVEIDKNTGA
+404 IMVEINKNTGA

-420 IHTQASLGTLNT
+420 THTQASLGTLNT
-432 TILNGFKKLNET
+432 TILNGFNKLNET
-444 VDNKGKKIV
+444 VDDKGNKIV
-453 TAIGTQTAAIGTQT
+453 TAIGTQTDAIGTQT

-474 ELLRMTITT
+474 KLLRMTITK
-483 SGKLIAAEIVGSIN
+483 SGKLIAAEIVGSID
-497 TLNFILASQNVLL
+497 TLNATLASQNTLL
-510 SSKLDAINTTIFSGL
+510 ESKLDAINTAISSGL
-525 AKVTAQESNINKT
+525 AKVTAQERRINRT

-543 TAIDTQLKG
+543 TAIDTQLQG
-552 TNTELQNANAQLKTL
+552 TNTELQNANDQLKTL
-567 NTTLKTLN
+567 NTTLKKLN
-575 GNLVSGFTT
+575 KNLVSGFKT
-584 VENSINKMSGE
+584 VGNSINKMSGE
-595 LSVKLADNKTA
+595 LSVKLADNTTA

-628 GGDIVTAIDKNGVVV
+628 GGDIVTAIDKNGKVVV
-643 AAAIDNN
+643 AAIDKN
-650 GKVISEAI
+650 GNVISTAI
-658 TTQGGE
+658 
-664 IKGAINNNTEQ
+664 A
-675 IGLKIVGVVDA
+675 GVVDA

-692 DLNQAIKDG
+692 DLNKAITDG

-711 LKTAIEKAIKSL
+711 LKTAIETAIKSL

-730 AKTQIDLLKKML
+730 AKTQIELLKKML

-749 NPGDNSS
+749 NPDDNSS
-756 IYVDPRLWAAI
+756 IYVDPSLWNVI
-767 QYTDL
+767 YYSDDL
-772 GGVIA
+772 RNVIA
-777 NMLTVAEEPSL
+777 KMLTIAEEPSL
-788 TYSAAYAIRNN
+788 TYSAAYAVRDN

-804 ATMVWAEKIG
+804 STMVWAEKIENG
-814 KGSATLAAGTLQ
+814 PATLAAGTLQ

-836 IRVTKVISSITY
+836 IRVTKVISYIRY
-848 RFTSRS
+848 RFTS
-854 TSFDRKIVKI
+854 FDKNIVRI
-864 NYIDSEGKLAI
+864 YYIDSRGKSVA
-875 TPNSMDVT
+875 TTSSTSVSMP
-883 KTFKTYN
+883 FSTYN
-890 NGIITSLVKCN
+890 DGIITSVVKCN
-901 IYLEPNGTVTSI
+901 IYLEPNATVTSI
-913 PEYTWPE
+913 PTYTWPE

>member
-56 FDALNQLLKS
+56 FDALNQLLKG

-203 KINGSLTNGFKL
+203 KINGSLTDGFKL

-275 EALSTV
+275 KALSTV
-281 VETGLKNVVISVDKN
+281 VETGLKNVVVSVDKN
-296 TGAITLLDK
+296 TGAITLLDT
-305 NTQASLNGINV
+305 NTQVSLNGINM

-330 AIKTEISDTGGK
+330 AIKTEISTTGGN
-342 IITALNSNGNLL
+342 IITALDKNGNLL

-367 TIVTQTDKLA
+367 TIVTQTNKLA
-377 QAINDQTASLSSRFE
+377 KAINDQTASLSSRFK
-392 ALTTALSTGLAD
+392 ALTFALSTGLAG
-404 IKVEIDKNTGA
+404 IMVEINKNTGA

-420 IHTQASLGTLNT
+420 THTQASLGTLNT
-432 TILNGFKKLNET
+432 TILNGFNKLNET
-444 VDNKGKKIV
+444 VDDKGNKIV
-453 TAIGTQTAAIGTQT
+453 TAIGTQTDAIGTQT

-474 ELLRMTITT
+474 KLLRMTITK
-483 SGKLIAAEIVGSIN
+483 SGKLIAAEIVGSID
-497 TLNFILASQNVLL
+497 TLNATLASQNTLL
-510 SSKLDAINTTIFSGL
+510 ESKLDAINTAISSGL
-525 AKVTAQESNINKT
+525 AKVTAEERRIGRT
-538 LDLRL
+538 LLFGL
-543 TAIDTQLKG
+543 TAINIQLQG
-552 TNTELQNANAQLKTL
+552 TNTELQNTNAQLKTL
-567 NTTLKTLN
+567 NTTLKKLN
-575 GNLVSGFTT
+575 KNLVSGFKT
-584 VENSINKMSGE
+584 VANSINNMSGE
-595 LSVKLADNKTA
+595 LSVKLADNTTA

-612 SMKDNLK
+612 SMKNNLK

-628 GGDIVTAIDKNGVVV
+628 GGDIVTAIGKNGEVVV
-643 AAAIDNN
+643 AAIDKN
-650 GKVISEAI
+650 GNVISTAI
-658 TTQGGE
+658 G
-664 IKGAINNNTEQ
+664 
-675 IGLKIVGVVDA
+675 GVVDA

-692 DLNQAIKDG
+692 DLNKAITDG
-701 TASVVASNGE
+701 TASVVASNGK
-711 LKTAIEKAIKSL
+711 LKTAIEDAIKSL

-749 NPGDNSS
+749 NPDDNSS
-756 IYVDPRLWAAI
+756 IYVDPRLWDVI
-767 QYTDL
+767 YHTDL
-772 GGVIA
+772 GNIIA
-777 NMLTVAEEPSL
+777 KMLTIAEEPSL
-788 TYSAAYAIRNN
+788 TYSAAYAIRDN
-799 ELENV
+799 EWENV
-804 ATMVWAEKIG
+804 STMVWAEKIG
-814 KGSATLAAGTLQ
+814 NGPATLAAGTLQ

-836 IRVTKVISSITY
+836 IRVTKVIPYITY
-848 RFTSRS
+848 RFTSS
-854 TSFDRKIVKI
+854 DKKIKRI
-864 NYIDSEGKLAI
+864 NYIDSNGKSVAI
-875 TPNSMDVT
+875 SDSKDVRM
-883 KTFKTYN
+883 TFYTYA

-901 IYLEPNGTVTSI
+901 IYLEPNATVTSM
-913 PEYTWPE
+913 PEDTWPE

>member
-56 FDALNQLLKS
+56 FDALNQLLKG

-203 KINGSLTNGFKL
+203 KINGSLTDGFKL

-265 DQTSTLDKRI
+265 DQTSTLGKRI

-281 VETGLKNVVISVDKN
+281 VETGLKNVVVSVDKN
-296 TGAITLLDK
+296 TGAITLLDT
-305 NTQASLNGINV
+305 NTQVSLNGINM

-330 AIKTEISDTGGK
+330 AIKTEISTTGGN
-342 IITALNSNGNLL
+342 IITALDKNGNLL

-377 QAINDQTASLSSRFE
+377 KAINDQTASLSSRFE

-420 IHTQASLGTLNT
+420 TNTQASLGTLNT
-432 TILNGFKKLNET
+432 TILNGFNKLNET
-444 VDNKGKKIV
+444 VDDKGNKIV
-453 TAIGTQTAAIGTQT
+453 TAIGTQTDAIGTQT

-474 ELLRMTITT
+474 KLLRMTITK
-483 SGKLIAAEIVGSIN
+483 SGKLIATEIVGSIN
-497 TLNFILASQNVLL
+497 TLNATLASQNALL
-510 SSKLDAINTTIFSGL
+510 ESKLDAINTAISSGL
-525 AKVTAQESNINKT
+525 AKVTAEERRIGRT
-538 LDLRL
+538 LLFGL
-543 TAIDTQLKG
+543 TAINIQLKG

-567 NTTLKTLN
+567 NTTLKDLN
-575 GNLVSGFTT
+575 KNLVSGFKT
-584 VENSINKMSGE
+584 VGNSINKMSGE
-595 LSVKLADNKTA
+595 LSVKLADNTTA

-612 SMKDNLK
+612 SMKNNLK

-628 GGDIVTAIDKNGVVV
+628 GGDIVTAIDKNGKVVV
-643 AAAIDNN
+643 AAIDKN
-650 GKVISEAI
+650 GNVISTAI
-658 TTQGGE
+658 G
-664 IKGAINNNTEQ
+664 
-675 IGLKIVGVVDA
+675 GVVDA

-692 DLNQAIKDG
+692 DLNKAITDG

-723 ENKQDAN
+723 ESKQDAN

-749 NPGDNSS
+749 NPDDNSS
-756 IYVDPRLWAAI
+756 IYVDPSLWNVI
-767 QYTDL
+767 YYSDDL
-772 GGVIA
+772 RNVIA
-777 NMLTVAEEPSL
+777 KMLTVAEEPSL
-788 TYSAAYAIRNN
+788 TYSAAYAVRDN

-804 ATMVWAEKIG
+804 STMVWAEKIENG
-814 KGSATLAAGTLQ
+814 PATLAAGTLQ

-836 IRVTKVISSITY
+836 IRVTKVISYIRY
-848 RFTSRS
+848 RFTS
-854 TSFDRKIVKI
+854 FDKNIVRI
-864 NYIDSEGKLAI
+864 NYIDSRGKLGA
-875 TPNSMDVT
+875 TTSSTSVSMP
-883 KTFKTYN
+883 FSTYA

-901 IYLEPNGTVTSI
+901 IYLEPNATVTSI

>member
-56 FDALNQLLKS
+56 FDALNQLLKG

-203 KINGSLTNGFKL
+203 KINGSLTAGFKL

-275 EALSTV
+275 KALSTV
-281 VETGLKNVVISVDKN
+281 VETGLKNVVVSVDKN

-305 NTQASLNGINV
+305 NTQVSLNGINM

-330 AIKTEISDTGGK
+330 AIKTEISTTGGN
-342 IITALNSNGNLL
+342 IITALDKNGNLL

-367 TIVTQTDKLA
+367 TIVAQTDKLA
-377 QAINDQTASLSSRFE
+377 KAINDQTASLSSRFE

-420 IHTQASLGTLNT
+420 TNTQASLGTLNT
-432 TILNGFKKLNET
+432 TILNGFNKLNET
-444 VDNKGKKIV
+444 VDDKGNKIV
-453 TAIGTQTAAIGTQT
+453 TAIGTQTDAIGTQT

-474 ELLRMTITT
+474 KLLRMTITK

-497 TLNFILASQNVLL
+497 TLNATLKSQNALL
-510 SSKLDAINTTIFSGL
+510 ESKLDAINTAISSGL
-525 AKVTAQESNINKT
+525 AKVTAEERRIGRT
-538 LDLRL
+538 LLFGL
-543 TAIDTQLKG
+543 TAINIQLKG

-567 NTTLKTLN
+567 NTTLKDLN
-575 GNLVSGFTT
+575 KNLVSGFKT
-584 VENSINKMSGE
+584 VGNSINKMSGE
-595 LSVKLADNKTA
+595 LSVKLADNTTA

-628 GGDIVTAIDKNGVVV
+628 GGDIVTAINKNGEVV
-643 AAAIDNN
+643 AAAIDKN
-650 GKVISEAI
+650 GNVISTAI
-658 TTQGGE
+658 
-664 IKGAINNNTEQ
+664 A
-675 IGLKIVGVVDA
+675 GVVDA

-692 DLNQAIKDG
+692 DLNKAITDG

-723 ENKQDAN
+723 EDKQDAN
-730 AKTQIDLLKKML
+730 AKTQIELLKKML

-749 NPGDNSS
+749 NPDDNSS
-756 IYVDPRLWAAI
+756 IYVDPSLWTVI
-767 QYTDL
+767 YSSGL
-772 GGVIA
+772 RNVIA

-788 TYSAAYAIRNN
+788 TYSAAYAVRDN

-804 ATMVWAEKIG
+804 STMVWAEKIEN
-814 KGSATLAAGTLQ
+814 GSATLAAGTLQ

-836 IRVTKVISSITY
+836 IRVTKVISYIRY
-848 RFTSRS
+848 RFI
-854 TSFDRKIVKI
+854 SFDKNIERI
-864 NYIDSEGKLAI
+864 NYIDSRGKLEA
-875 TPNSMDVT
+875 TTSSTSVSMP
-883 KTFKTYN
+883 FYTYA

-901 IYLEPNGTVTSI
+901 IYLEPNATVTSI

>member
-56 FDALNQLLKS
+56 FDALNQLLKG

-203 KINGSLTNGFKL
+203 KINGSLTDGFKL

-275 EALSTV
+275 KALSTV
-281 VETGLKNVVISVDKN
+281 VETGLKNVVVSVDKN
-296 TGAITLLDK
+296 TGAITLLDT
-305 NTQASLNGINV
+305 NTQVSLNGINM

-330 AIKTEISDTGGK
+330 AIKTEISTTGGN
-342 IITALNSNGNLL
+342 IITALDKNGNLL

-377 QAINDQTASLSSRFE
+377 KAINDQTASLSSRFK
-392 ALTTALSTGLAD
+392 ALTFALSTGLAG
-404 IKVEIDKNTGA
+404 IMLEIDKNTGA

-420 IHTQASLGTLNT
+420 THTQASLGTLNT
-432 TILNGFKKLNET
+432 TILNGFNKLNET
-444 VDNKGKKIV
+444 VDDKGNKIV
-453 TAIGTQTAAIGTQT
+453 TAIGTQTDAIGTQT

-474 ELLRMTITT
+474 KLLRMTITK
-483 SGKLIAAEIVGSIN
+483 SGKLIATEIVGSIN
-497 TLNFILASQNVLL
+497 TLNATLASQNALL
-510 SSKLDAINTTIFSGL
+510 ESKLDAINTAISSGL
-525 AKVTAQESNINKT
+525 AKVTAEERRIGRT
-538 LDLRL
+538 LLFGL
-543 TAIDTQLKG
+543 TAINIQLKG
-552 TNTELQNANAQLKTL
+552 TNTELQNTNAQLKTL
-567 NTTLKTLN
+567 NTTLEDLN
-575 GNLVSGFTT
+575 KNLVSGFKT
-584 VENSINKMSGE
+584 VANSINKMSGE
-595 LSVKLADNKTA
+595 LSVKLADNTNA

-628 GGDIVTAIDKNGVVV
+628 GGDIVTAIDKNGKVVV
-643 AAAIDNN
+643 AAIDKN
-650 GKVISEAI
+650 GNVISTAI
-658 TTQGGE
+658 
-664 IKGAINNNTEQ
+664 A
-675 IGLKIVGVVDA
+675 GVVDA

-692 DLNQAIKDG
+692 DLNKAITDG

-749 NPGDNSS
+749 NPDDNSS
-756 IYVDPRLWAAI
+756 IYVDPRLWDVI
-767 QYTDL
+767 YYSDL
-772 GGVIA
+772 RGVIA
-777 NMLTVAEEPSL
+777 KMLTVAEEPSL
-788 TYSAAYAIRNN
+788 TYSAAYAIRDN

-804 ATMVWAEKIG
+804 STEIWLEKIG
-814 KGSATLAAGTLQ
+814 NGPATLAAGTLQ

-836 IRVTKVISSITY
+836 IRVTKVIPTITY
-848 RFTSRS
+848 RFTSS
-854 TSFDRKIVKI
+854 DKKIVRI
-864 NYIDSEGKLAI
+864 NYIDSEGKFAM
-875 TPNSMDVT
+875 TPYSKDVT
-883 KTFKTYN
+883 NTFYTYD
-890 NGIITSLVKCN
+890 NGIITSVVKCN
-901 IYLEPNGTVTSI
+901 IYLEPNATVTSI

>member
-203 KINGSLTNGFKL
+203 KINGSLTDGFKL

-275 EALSTV
+275 KALSTV
-281 VETGLKNVVISVDKN
+281 VETGLKNVVVSVDKN

-305 NTQASLNGINV
+305 NTQVSLNGINM

-330 AIKTEISDTGGK
+330 AIKTEISTTGGN
-342 IITALNSNGNLL
+342 IITALDKNGNLL

-367 TIVTQTDKLA
+367 TIVAQTDKLA
-377 QAINDQTASLSSRFE
+377 KAINDQTASLSSRFE

-420 IHTQASLGTLNT
+420 TNTQASLGTLNT
-432 TILNGFKKLNET
+432 TILNGFNKLNET
-444 VDNKGKKIV
+444 VDDKGNKIV
-453 TAIGTQTAAIGTQT
+453 TAIGTQTDAIGTQT

-474 ELLRMTITT
+474 KLLRMTITK
-483 SGKLIAAEIVGSIN
+483 SGKLIATEIVGSIN
-497 TLNFILASQNVLL
+497 TLNATLASQNALL
-510 SSKLDAINTTIFSGL
+510 ESKLDAINTAISSGL
-525 AKVTAQESNINKT
+525 AKVTAEERRIGRT
-538 LDLRL
+538 LLFGL
-543 TAIDTQLKG
+543 TAINIQLKG

-567 NTTLKTLN
+567 NTTLEDLN
-575 GNLVSGFTT
+575 KNLVSGFKT
-584 VENSINKMSGE
+584 VANSINKMSGE
-595 LSVKLADNKTA
+595 LSVKLADNTNA

-628 GGDIVTAIDKNGVVV
+628 GGDIVTAIDKNGKVVV
-643 AAAIDNN
+643 AAIDKN
-650 GKVISEAI
+650 GNVISTAI
-658 TTQGGE
+658 
-664 IKGAINNNTEQ
+664 A
-675 IGLKIVGVVDA
+675 GVVDA

-692 DLNQAIKDG
+692 DLNKAITDG

-730 AKTQIDLLKKML
+730 AKMQIELLKKML

-749 NPGDNSS
+749 NPDDNSS
-756 IYVDPRLWAAI
+756 IYVDPSLWNLI
-767 QYTDL
+767 YYSDL
-772 GGVIA
+772 HNVIA
-777 NMLTVAEEPSL
+777 KMLTVAEEPSL
-788 TYSAAYAIRNN
+788 TYSAAYAIRDN

-804 ATMVWAEKIG
+804 STMVWAEKTG
-814 KGSATLAAGTLQ
+814 NGPATLAAGTLQ

-836 IRVTKVISSITY
+836 IRVTKVISNITY
-848 RFTSRS
+848 RFTSS
-854 TSFDRKIVKI
+854 DKKIVRI
-864 NYIDSEGKLAI
+864 NYIDSEGKLAM
-875 TPNSMDVT
+875 NSYDTEVT
-883 KTFKTYN
+883 KTFTTYA

-901 IYLEPNGTVTSI
+901 IYLEPNATVTSI

>member
-56 FDALNQLLKS
+56 FDALNQLLKG

-188 GAITLLDKNTNASLE
+188 GAITLLDKNTNSSLE
-203 KINGSLTNGFKL
+203 KINGSLTDGFKL

-275 EALSTV
+275 KALSTV
-281 VETGLKNVVISVDKN
+281 VETGLKNVVVSVDKN
-296 TGAITLLDK
+296 TGAITLLDT
-305 NTQASLNGINV
+305 NTQVSLNGINM

-330 AIKTEISDTGGK
+330 AIKTEISTTGGN
-342 IITALNSNGNLL
+342 IITALDKNGNLL

-367 TIVTQTDKLA
+367 TIVTQTNKLA
-377 QAINDQTASLSSRFE
+377 KAINDQTASLNSRFK
-392 ALTTALSTGLAD
+392 ALTFALSTGLVG
-404 IKVEIDKNTGA
+404 IMLEIDKNTGA

-420 IHTQASLGTLNT
+420 THTQASLGTLNT
-432 TILNGFKKLNET
+432 TILNGFNKLNET
-444 VDNKGKKIV
+444 VDDKGNKIV
-453 TAIGTQTAAIGTQT
+453 TAIGTQTDAIGTQT

-474 ELLRMTITT
+474 KLLRMTITK
-483 SGKLIAAEIVGSIN
+483 SGKLIAAEIVGSID
-497 TLNFILASQNVLL
+497 TLNATLASQNTLL
-510 SSKLDAINTTIFSGL
+510 ESKLDAINTAISSGL
-525 AKVTAQESNINKT
+525 AKVTAEERRIGRT
-538 LDLRL
+538 LLFGL
-543 TAIDTQLKG
+543 TAINIQLKG

-567 NTTLKTLN
+567 NTTLKDLN
-575 GNLVSGFTT
+575 KNLVSGFKT
-584 VENSINKMSGE
+584 VANSINKMSGE
-595 LSVKLADNKTA
+595 LSVKLADNTTA

-612 SMKDNLK
+612 SMKNNLK

-628 GGDIVTAIDKNGVVV
+628 GGDIVTAIDKNGKVVV
-643 AAAIDNN
+643 AAIDKN
-650 GKVISEAI
+650 GNVISTAI
-658 TTQGGE
+658 
-664 IKGAINNNTEQ
+664 A
-675 IGLKIVGVVDA
+675 GVVDA

-692 DLNQAIKDG
+692 DLNKAITDG

-711 LKTAIEKAIKSL
+711 LKTAIVDAIKSL

-730 AKTQIDLLKKML
+730 AKEQIDLLKKML

-749 NPGDNSS
+749 IPGDNSS
-756 IYVDPRLWAAI
+756 IYVDPSLWNVI
-767 QYTDL
+767 YHTDL
-772 GGVIA
+772 RNVIA
-777 NMLTVAEEPSL
+777 KMLTGAEEPSL
-788 TYSAAYAIRNN
+788 TYSAAYAIRDN
-799 ELENV
+799 EWENV
-804 ATMVWAEKIG
+804 STMVWAEKIG
-814 KGSATLAAGTLQ
+814 NGPATLAAGTLQ

-836 IRVTKVISSITY
+836 IRVTKVIPYITY
-848 RFTSRS
+848 RFTSS
-854 TSFDRKIVKI
+854 DKKIKRI
-864 NYIDSEGKLAI
+864 NYIDSNGKSVAI
-875 TPNSMDVT
+875 SDSKDVRM
-883 KTFKTYN
+883 TFYTYA

-901 IYLEPNGTVTSI
+901 IYLEPNATVTSM
-913 PEYTWPE
+913 PEDTWPE

>member
-83 VLSEKTEQGLKD
+83 VLSEKTEQGLKN

-275 EALSTV
+275 KALSTV
-281 VETGLKNVVISVDKN
+281 VETGLKNVVVSVDKN

-305 NTQASLNGINV
+305 NTQVSLNGINM

-330 AIKTEISDTGGK
+330 AIKTEISTTGGN
-342 IITALNSNGNLL
+342 IITALDKNGNLL

-367 TIVTQTDKLA
+367 TIVTQTNKLA
-377 QAINDQTASLSSRFE
+377 KAINDQTASLSSRFK
-392 ALTTALSTGLAD
+392 ALTIALSTGLVG
-404 IKVEIDKNTGA
+404 IMLEIDKNTGA

-420 IHTQASLGTLNT
+420 TNTQASLGTLNT
-432 TILNGFKKLNET
+432 TILNGFNKLNET
-444 VDNKGKKIV
+444 VDDKGNKIV
-453 TAIGTQTAAIGTQT
+453 TAIGTQTDAIGTQT

-474 ELLRMTITT
+474 KLLRMTITK
-483 SGKLIAAEIVGSIN
+483 SGKLIAAEIVGSID
-497 TLNFILASQNVLL
+497 TLNATLASQNTLL
-510 SSKLDAINTTIFSGL
+510 ESKLNAINTAISSGL
-525 AKVTAQESNINKT
+525 AKVTAEERRIGRM
-538 LDLRL
+538 LLFGL
-543 TAIDTQLKG
+543 TAINIQLQG
-552 TNTELQNANAQLKTL
+552 TNTELQNTNAQLKTL
-567 NTTLKTLN
+567 NTTLKKLN
-575 GNLVSGFTT
+575 KNLVSGFKT
-584 VENSINKMSGE
+584 VANSINNMSGE
-595 LSVKLADNKTA
+595 LSVKLADNTTA

-612 SMKDNLK
+612 SMKNNLK

-628 GGDIVTAIDKNGVVV
+628 GGDIVTAIGKNGEVVV
-643 AAAIDNN
+643 AAIDKN
-650 GKVISEAI
+650 GDVISTAI
-658 TTQGGE
+658 G
-664 IKGAINNNTEQ
+664 
-675 IGLKIVGVVDA
+675 GVVDA

-692 DLNQAIKDG
+692 DLNKAITDG
-701 TASVVASNGE
+701 TASVVASNGK
-711 LKTAIEKAIKSL
+711 LKTAIEDAIKSL

-749 NPGDNSS
+749 IPGDNSS
-756 IYVDPRLWAAI
+756 IYVDPRLWEAI

-777 NMLTVAEEPSL
+777 NMLAVAEEPSL
-788 TYSAAYAIRNN
+788 YYSAAYAIRDN

-804 ATMVWAEKIG
+804 STMITFEKTG
-814 KGSATLAAGTLQ
+814 NGPATLAAGTLQ

-836 IRVTKVISSITY
+836 IRVTKVIPYIAY
-848 RFTSRS
+848 RFTSS
-854 TSFDRKIVKI
+854 DKKIVRI
-864 NYIDSEGKLAI
+864 NYIDSNGKLAME
-875 TPNSMDVT
+875 PDAKEVT
-883 KTFKTYN
+883 KTFVTYA
-890 NGIITSLVKCN
+890 NGIITPVVKCN
-901 IYLEPNGTVTSI
+901 IYLEPNATVTSI
-913 PEYTWPE
+913 PDYTWPE

>member
-83 VLSEKTEQGLKD
+83 VLSEKTEQGLKN

-203 KINGSLTNGFKL
+203 KINGSLTDGFKL

-275 EALSTV
+275 KALSTV
-281 VETGLKNVVISVDKN
+281 VETGLKNVVVSVDKN

-305 NTQASLNGINV
+305 NTQISLNGINM

-330 AIKTEISDTGGK
+330 AIKTEISTTGGN
-342 IITALNSNGNLL
+342 IVTALDKNGNLL

-367 TIVTQTDKLA
+367 TIVTQTNKLA
-377 QAINDQTASLSSRFE
+377 KAINDQTASLSSRFK
-392 ALTTALSTGLAD
+392 ALTIALSTGLVG
-404 IKVEIDKNTGA
+404 IMLEIDKNTGA

-420 IHTQASLGTLNT
+420 THTQASLGTLNT
-432 TILNGFKKLNET
+432 TILNGFNKLNET
-444 VDNKGKKIV
+444 VDDKGNKIV
-453 TAIGTQTAAIGTQT
+453 TAIGTQTDAIGTQT

-474 ELLRMTITT
+474 KLLRMTITK
-483 SGKLIAAEIVGSIN
+483 SGKLIAAEIVGSID
-497 TLNFILASQNVLL
+497 TLNATLASQNTLL
-510 SSKLDAINTTIFSGL
+510 ESKLNAINTAISSGL
-525 AKVTAQESNINKT
+525 AKVTAEERRIGRT
-538 LDLRL
+538 LLFGL
-543 TAIDTQLKG
+543 TAINIQLQG
-552 TNTELQNANAQLKTL
+552 TNTELQNTNAQLKTL
-567 NTTLKTLN
+567 NTTLKKLN
-575 GNLVSGFTT
+575 KNLVSGFKT
-584 VENSINKMSGE
+584 VANSINNMSGE
-595 LSVKLADNKTA
+595 LSVKLADNTTA

-612 SMKDNLK
+612 SMKNNLK

-628 GGDIVTAIDKNGVVV
+628 GGDIVTAIGKNGEVVV
-643 AAAIDNN
+643 AAIDKN
-650 GKVISEAI
+650 GDVISTAI
-658 TTQGGE
+658 G
-664 IKGAINNNTEQ
+664 
-675 IGLKIVGVVDA
+675 GVVDA

-692 DLNQAIKDG
+692 DLNKAITDG
-701 TASVVASNGE
+701 TASVVASNGK
-711 LKTAIEKAIKSL
+711 LKTAIEDAIKSL

-749 NPGDNSS
+749 IPGDNSS
-756 IYVDPRLWAAI
+756 IYVDPRLWEAI

-777 NMLTVAEEPSL
+777 NMLAVAEEPSL
-788 TYSAAYAIRNN
+788 YYSAAYAIRDN

-804 ATMVWAEKIG
+804 STMITFEKTG
-814 KGSATLAAGTLQ
+814 NGPATLAAGTLQ

-836 IRVTKVISSITY
+836 IRVTKVIPYITY
-848 RFTSRS
+848 RFTSS
-854 TSFDRKIVKI
+854 DKKIVRI
-864 NYIDSEGKLAI
+864 NYIDSNGKLAM
-875 TPNSMDVT
+875 NSYDTEVT
-883 KTFKTYN
+883 KTFVTYA
-890 NGIITSLVKCN
+890 NGIITPVVKYN
-901 IYLEPNGTVTSI
+901 IYLEPNATVTSI
-913 PEYTWPE
+913 PDYTWPE

>member
-56 FDALNQLLKS
+56 FDALNQLLKG

-203 KINGSLTNGFKL
+203 KINGSLTDGFKL

-275 EALSTV
+275 KALSTV
-281 VETGLKNVVISVDKN
+281 VETGLKNVVVSVDKN
-296 TGAITLLDK
+296 TGAITLLDT
-305 NTQASLNGINV
+305 NTQVSLNGINM

-330 AIKTEISDTGGK
+330 AIKTEISTTGGN
-342 IITALNSNGNLL
+342 IITALDKNGNLL

-367 TIVTQTDKLA
+367 TIVTQTNKLA
-377 QAINDQTASLSSRFE
+377 KAINDQTASLSSRFK
-392 ALTTALSTGLAD
+392 ALTLALSTGLVG
-404 IKVEIDKNTGA
+404 IMVEINKNTGA

-420 IHTQASLGTLNT
+420 THTQASLGTLNT
-432 TILNGFKKLNET
+432 TILNGFNKLNET
-444 VDNKGKKIV
+444 VDDKGNKIV
-453 TAIGTQTAAIGTQT
+453 TAIGTQTDAIGTQT

-474 ELLRMTITT
+474 KLLRMTITK
-483 SGKLIAAEIVGSIN
+483 SGKLIAAEIVGSID
-497 TLNFILASQNVLL
+497 TLNATLESQNALL
-510 SSKLDAINTTIFSGL
+510 ESKLDAINTAISSGL
-525 AKVTAQESNINKT
+525 AKVTAQERRINRT

-543 TAIDTQLKG
+543 TAIDTQLQG
-552 TNTELQNANAQLKTL
+552 TNTELQNANVQLKTL
-567 NTTLKTLN
+567 NTTLKKLN
-575 GNLVSGFTT
+575 KNLVSGFKT
-584 VENSINKMSGE
+584 VKNSINKMSGE
-595 LSVKLADNKTA
+595 LSVKLADNTTA

-612 SMKDNLK
+612 SMKNNLK

-628 GGDIVTAIDKNGVVV
+628 GGDIVTAIDKNGKVVV
-643 AAAIDNN
+643 AAIDKN
-650 GKVISEAI
+650 GNVISTAI
-658 TTQGGE
+658 G
-664 IKGAINNNTEQ
+664 
-675 IGLKIVGVVDA
+675 GVVDA

-692 DLNQAIKDG
+692 DLNKAITDG

-723 ENKQDAN
+723 ESKQDAN

-749 NPGDNSS
+749 NPDDNSS
-756 IYVDPRLWAAI
+756 IYVDPSLWNVI
-767 QYTDL
+767 YYSDDL
-772 GGVIA
+772 RNVIA
-777 NMLTVAEEPSL
+777 KMLTVAEEPSL
-788 TYSAAYAIRNN
+788 TYSAAYAVRDN

-804 ATMVWAEKIG
+804 STMVWAEKIENG
-814 KGSATLAAGTLQ
+814 PATLAAGTLQ

-836 IRVTKVISSITY
+836 IRVTKVISYIRY
-848 RFTSRS
+848 RFTS
-854 TSFDRKIVKI
+854 FDKNIVRI
-864 NYIDSEGKLAI
+864 NYIDSRGKLGA
-875 TPNSMDVT
+875 TTSSTSVSMP
-883 KTFKTYN
+883 FSTYA

-901 IYLEPNGTVTSI
+901 IYLEPNATVTSI

>member
-203 KINGSLTNGFKL
+203 KINGSLTDGFKL

-275 EALSTV
+275 KALSTV
-281 VETGLKNVVISVDKN
+281 VETGLKNVVVSVDKN

-305 NTQASLNGINV
+305 NTQVSLNGINM

-330 AIKTEISDTGGK
+330 AIKTEISTTGGN
-342 IITALNSNGNLL
+342 IITALDKNGNLL

-367 TIVTQTDKLA
+367 TIVTQTNKLA
-377 QAINDQTASLSSRFE
+377 KAINDQTASLSSRFK
-392 ALTTALSTGLAD
+392 ALTIALSTGLVG
-404 IKVEIDKNTGA
+404 IMLEIDKNTGA

-420 IHTQASLGTLNT
+420 TNTQASLGTLNT
-432 TILNGFKKLNET
+432 TILNGFNKLNET
-444 VDNKGKKIV
+444 VDDKGNKIV
-453 TAIGTQTAAIGTQT
+453 TAIGTQTDAIGTQT

-474 ELLRMTITT
+474 KLLRMTITK
-483 SGKLIAAEIVGSIN
+483 SGKLIAAEIVGSID
-497 TLNFILASQNVLL
+497 TLNATLASQNTLL
-510 SSKLDAINTTIFSGL
+510 ESKLNAINTAISSGL
-525 AKVTAQESNINKT
+525 AKVTAEERRIGRT
-538 LDLRL
+538 LLFGL
-543 TAIDTQLKG
+543 TAINIQLQG
-552 TNTELQNANAQLKTL
+552 TNTELQNTNAQLKTL
-567 NTTLKTLN
+567 NTTLKKLN
-575 GNLVSGFTT
+575 KNLVSGFKT
-584 VENSINKMSGE
+584 VANSINNMSGE
-595 LSVKLADNKTA
+595 LSVKLADNTTA

-612 SMKDNLK
+612 SMKNNLK

-628 GGDIVTAIDKNGVVV
+628 GGDIVTAIGKNGEVVV
-643 AAAIDNN
+643 AAIDKN
-650 GKVISEAI
+650 GDVISTAI
-658 TTQGGE
+658 G
-664 IKGAINNNTEQ
+664 
-675 IGLKIVGVVDA
+675 GVVDA

-692 DLNQAIKDG
+692 DLNKAITDG
-701 TASVVASNGE
+701 TASVVASNGK
-711 LKTAIEKAIKSL
+711 LKTAIEDAIKSL

-749 NPGDNSS
+749 IPGDNSS
-756 IYVDPRLWAAI
+756 IYVDPRLWEAI
-767 QYTDL
+767 RYTDL

-777 NMLTVAEEPSL
+777 NMLAVAEEPSL
-788 TYSAAYAIRNN
+788 YYSAAYAIRDN

-804 ATMVWAEKIG
+804 SAMITFEKTG
-814 KGSATLAAGTLQ
+814 NGPATLAAGTLQ

-836 IRVTKVISSITY
+836 IRVTKVIPYITY
-848 RFTSRS
+848 RFTSS
-854 TSFDRKIVKI
+854 DKKIVRI
-864 NYIDSEGKLAI
+864 NYIDSNGKLAMNFYD
-875 TPNSMDVT
+875 TEVT
-883 KTFKTYN
+883 KTFVTYA

-901 IYLEPNGTVTSI
+901 IYLEPNATVTSI

>member
-56 FDALNQLLKS
+56 FDALNQLLKG

-203 KINGSLTNGFKL
+203 KINGSLTDGFKL

-275 EALSTV
+275 KALSTV
-281 VETGLKNVVISVDKN
+281 VETGLKNVVVSVDKN
-296 TGAITLLDK
+296 TGAITLLDT
-305 NTQASLNGINV
+305 NTQVSLNGINM

-330 AIKTEISDTGGK
+330 AIKTEISTTGGN
-342 IITALNSNGNLL
+342 IITALDKNGNLL

-367 TIVTQTDKLA
+367 TIVTQTNKLA
-377 QAINDQTASLSSRFE
+377 KAINDQTASLSSRFK
-392 ALTTALSTGLAD
+392 ALTFALSTGLVG
-404 IKVEIDKNTGA
+404 IMLEIDKNTGA

-420 IHTQASLGTLNT
+420 THTQASLGTLNT
-432 TILNGFKKLNET
+432 TILNGFNKLNET
-444 VDNKGKKIV
+444 VDDKGNKIV
-453 TAIGTQTAAIGTQT
+453 TAIGTQTDAIGTQT

-474 ELLRMTITT
+474 KLLRMTITK
-483 SGKLIAAEIVGSIN
+483 SGKLIAAEIVGSID
-497 TLNFILASQNVLL
+497 TLNATLASQNTLL
-510 SSKLDAINTTIFSGL
+510 ESKLNAINTAISSGL
-525 AKVTAQESNINKT
+525 AKVTAEERRIGRT
-538 LDLRL
+538 LLFGL
-543 TAIDTQLKG
+543 TAINIQLQG

-567 NTTLKTLN
+567 NTTLKKLN
-575 GNLVSGFTT
+575 KNLVSGFKT
-584 VENSINKMSGE
+584 VANSINNMSGE
-595 LSVKLADNKTA
+595 LSVKLADNTTA

-612 SMKDNLK
+612 SMKNNLK
-619 SLKDAVDKQ
+619 SLKDAVNKQ
-628 GGDIVTAIDKNGVVV
+628 GGDIVTAIGKNGEVVV
-643 AAAIDNN
+643 AAIDKN
-650 GKVISEAI
+650 GNVISTAI
-658 TTQGGE
+658 
-664 IKGAINNNTEQ
+664 A
-675 IGLKIVGVVDA
+675 GVVDA

-692 DLNQAIKDG
+692 DLNKAITDG

-749 NPGDNSS
+749 NPDDNSS
-756 IYVDPRLWAAI
+756 IYVDPRLWDVI
-767 QYTDL
+767 YHTDL
-772 GGVIA
+772 DNIIA
-777 NMLTVAEEPSL
+777 KMLTVAEEPSL
-788 TYSAAYAIRNN
+788 TYSAAYAIRDN
-799 ELENV
+799 EWENV
-804 ATMVWAEKIG
+804 STMVWAEKTGIAP
-814 KGSATLAAGTLQ
+814 ATLAAGTLQ

-836 IRVTKVISSITY
+836 IRVTKVIPYITY
-848 RFTSRS
+848 RFTSS
-854 TSFDRKIVKI
+854 DKKIVRI
-864 NYIDSEGKLAI
+864 NYIDSNGKLGV
-875 TPNSMDVT
+875 TYDSKDVT
-883 KTFKTYN
+883 KTFITYN
-890 NGIITSLVKCN
+890 DGIITSLVKCN
-901 IYLEPNGTVTSI
+901 IYLEPNATVTSM
-913 PEYTWPE
+913 PEDTWPE

>member
-203 KINGSLTNGFKL
+203 KINGSLTDGFKL

-275 EALSTV
+275 KALSTV
-281 VETGLKNVVISVDKN
+281 VETGLKNVMVSVDKN

-305 NTQASLNGINV
+305 NTQVSLNGINM

-330 AIKTEISDTGGK
+330 AIKTEISTTGGN
-342 IITALNSNGNLL
+342 IITALDKNGNLL

-377 QAINDQTASLSSRFE
+377 KAINDQTASLSSRFE

-420 IHTQASLGTLNT
+420 TNTQASLGTLNT
-432 TILNGFKKLNET
+432 TILNGFNKLNET
-444 VDNKGKKIV
+444 VDDKGNKIV
-453 TAIGTQTAAIGTQT
+453 TAIGTQTDAIGTQT

-474 ELLRMTITT
+474 KLLRMTITK
-483 SGKLIAAEIVGSIN
+483 SGKLIATEIVGSIN
-497 TLNFILASQNVLL
+497 TLNATLASQNALL
-510 SSKLDAINTTIFSGL
+510 ESKLDAINTAISSGL
-525 AKVTAQESNINKT
+525 AKVTAEERRIGRT
-538 LDLRL
+538 LLFGL
-543 TAIDTQLKG
+543 TAINIQLKG

-567 NTTLKTLN
+567 NTTLEDLN
-575 GNLVSGFTT
+575 KNLVSGFKT
-584 VENSINKMSGE
+584 VANSINKMSGE
-595 LSVKLADNKTA
+595 LSVKLADNTNA

-628 GGDIVTAIDKNGVVV
+628 GGDIVTAIDKNGKVVV
-643 AAAIDNN
+643 AAIDKN
-650 GKVISEAI
+650 GNVISTAI
-658 TTQGGE
+658 
-664 IKGAINNNTEQ
+664 A
-675 IGLKIVGVVDA
+675 GVVDA

-692 DLNQAIKDG
+692 DLNKAITDG

-711 LKTAIEKAIKSL
+711 LKTAIVDAIKSL

-749 NPGDNSS
+749 NPDDNSS
-756 IYVDPRLWAAI
+756 IYVDPRLWDVI
-767 QYTDL
+767 YYSDL
-772 GGVIA
+772 REVIA
-777 NMLTVAEEPSL
+777 KMLTVAEEPSL
-788 TYSAAYAIRNN
+788 TYSAAYAIRDN

-804 ATMVWAEKIG
+804 STMVWAEKTG
-814 KGSATLAAGTLQ
+814 NGPATLAAGTLQ

-836 IRVTKVISSITY
+836 IRVTKVIPYIKY
-848 RFTSRS
+848 RFTSS
-854 TSFDRKIVKI
+854 DKKIVWI
-864 NYIDSEGKLAI
+864 NYIDSNGKLRV
-875 TPNSMDVT
+875 TSDSKDVSM
-883 KTFKTYN
+883 TFATYA
-890 NGIITSLVKCN
+890 NGIITSVVKCN
-901 IYLEPNGTVTSI
+901 IYLEPNATVTSI

>member
-203 KINGSLTNGFKL
+203 KINGSLTDGFKL

-275 EALSTV
+275 KALSTV
-281 VETGLKNVVISVDKN
+281 VETGLKNVVVSVDKN

-305 NTQASLNGINV
+305 NTQVSLNGINM

-330 AIKTEISDTGGK
+330 AIKTEISTTGGN
-342 IITALNSNGNLL
+342 IITALDNNGNLL

-367 TIVTQTDKLA
+367 TIVAQTDKLA
-377 QAINDQTASLSSRFE
+377 KAINDQTASLSSRFE

-420 IHTQASLGTLNT
+420 TNTQASLGTLNT
-432 TILNGFKKLNET
+432 TILNGFNKLNET
-444 VDNKGKKIV
+444 VDDKGNKIV
-453 TAIGTQTAAIGTQT
+453 TAIGTQTDAIGTQT

-474 ELLRMTITT
+474 KLLRMTITK

-497 TLNFILASQNVLL
+497 TLNATLASQNALL
-510 SSKLDAINTTIFSGL
+510 ESKLDAINTAISSGL
-525 AKVTAQESNINKT
+525 AKVTAEERRIGRT
-538 LDLRL
+538 LLFGL
-543 TAIDTQLKG
+543 TAINIQLKG

-567 NTTLKTLN
+567 NTTLEDLN
-575 GNLVSGFTT
+575 KNLVSGFKT
-584 VENSINKMSGE
+584 VANSINKMSGE
-595 LSVKLADNKTA
+595 LSVKLADNTNA

-628 GGDIVTAIDKNGVVV
+628 GGDIVTAIDKNGKVVV
-643 AAAIDNN
+643 AAIDKN
-650 GKVISEAI
+650 GNVISTAI
-658 TTQGGE
+658 
-664 IKGAINNNTEQ
+664 A
-675 IGLKIVGVVDA
+675 GVVDA

-692 DLNQAIKDG
+692 DLNKAITDG

-730 AKTQIDLLKKML
+730 AKMQIELLKKML

-749 NPGDNSS
+749 NPDDNSS
-756 IYVDPRLWAAI
+756 IYVDPSLWNLI
-767 QYTDL
+767 YYSDL
-772 GGVIA
+772 HNVIA
-777 NMLTVAEEPSL
+777 KMLTVAEEPSL
-788 TYSAAYAIRNN
+788 TYSAAYAIRDN

-804 ATMVWAEKIG
+804 STMVWAEKTG
-814 KGSATLAAGTLQ
+814 NGPATLAAGTLQ

-836 IRVTKVISSITY
+836 IRVTKVIPYIKY
-848 RFTSRS
+848 RFTSS
-854 TSFDRKIVKI
+854 DKKIVWI
-864 NYIDSEGKLAI
+864 NYIDSNGKLRV
-875 TPNSMDVT
+875 TSDSKDVSM
-883 KTFKTYN
+883 TFATYA
-890 NGIITSLVKCN
+890 NGIITSVVKCN
-901 IYLEPNGTVTSI
+901 IYLEPNATVTSI

>member
-56 FDALNQLLKS
+56 FDALNQLLKG

-188 GAITLLDKNTNASLE
+188 GAITLLDKNTNSSLE
-203 KINGSLTNGFKL
+203 KINGSLTDGFKL

-275 EALSTV
+275 KALSTV
-281 VETGLKNVVISVDKN
+281 VETGLKNVVVSVDKN
-296 TGAITLLDK
+296 TGAITLLDT
-305 NTQASLNGINV
+305 NTQVSLNGINM

-330 AIKTEISDTGGK
+330 AIKTEISTTGGN
-342 IITALNSNGNLL
+342 IITALDKNGNLL

-367 TIVTQTDKLA
+367 TIVTQTNKLA
-377 QAINDQTASLSSRFE
+377 KAINDQTASLNSRFK
-392 ALTTALSTGLAD
+392 ALTFALSTGLVG
-404 IKVEIDKNTGA
+404 IMLEIDKNTGA

-420 IHTQASLGTLNT
+420 THTQASLGTLNT
-432 TILNGFKKLNET
+432 TILNGFNKLNET
-444 VDNKGKKIV
+444 VDDKGNKIV
-453 TAIGTQTAAIGTQT
+453 TAIGTQTDAIGTQT

-474 ELLRMTITT
+474 KLLRMTITK
-483 SGKLIAAEIVGSIN
+483 SGKLIAAEIVGSID
-497 TLNFILASQNVLL
+497 TLNATLASQNTLL
-510 SSKLDAINTTIFSGL
+510 ESKLDAINTAISSGL
-525 AKVTAQESNINKT
+525 AKVTAEERRIGRT
-538 LDLRL
+538 LLFGL
-543 TAIDTQLKG
+543 TAINIQLKG

-567 NTTLKTLN
+567 NTTLKDLN
-575 GNLVSGFTT
+575 KNLVSGFKT
-584 VENSINKMSGE
+584 VANSINKMSGE
-595 LSVKLADNKTA
+595 LSVKLADNTTA

-612 SMKDNLK
+612 SMKNNLK

-628 GGDIVTAIDKNGVVV
+628 GGDIVTAIDKNGKVVV
-643 AAAIDNN
+643 AAIDKN
-650 GKVISEAI
+650 GNVISTAI
-658 TTQGGE
+658 
-664 IKGAINNNTEQ
+664 A
-675 IGLKIVGVVDA
+675 GVVDA

-692 DLNQAIKDG
+692 DLNKAITDG

-711 LKTAIEKAIKSL
+711 LKTAIVDAIKSL

-730 AKTQIDLLKKML
+730 AKEQIDLLKKML

-749 NPGDNSS
+749 IPGDNSS
-756 IYVDPRLWAAI
+756 IYVDPSLWNVI
-767 QYTDL
+767 YHTDL
-772 GGVIA
+772 RNVIA
-777 NMLTVAEEPSL
+777 KMLTGAEEPSL
-788 TYSAAYAIRNN
+788 TYSAAYAIRDN
-799 ELENV
+799 EWENV
-804 ATMVWAEKIG
+804 SPMVWAEKIG
-814 KGSATLAAGTLQ
+814 NGPATLAAGTLQ

-836 IRVTKVISSITY
+836 IRVTKVIPYITY
-848 RFTSRS
+848 RFTSS
-854 TSFDRKIVKI
+854 DKKIKRI
-864 NYIDSEGKLAI
+864 NYIDSNGKSVAI
-875 TPNSMDVT
+875 SDSKDVRM
-883 KTFKTYN
+883 TFYTYA

-901 IYLEPNGTVTSI
+901 IYLEPNATVTSM
-913 PEYTWPE
+913 PEDTWPE

>member
-203 KINGSLTNGFKL
+203 KINGSLTDGFKL

-275 EALSTV
+275 KALSTV
-281 VETGLKNVVISVDKN
+281 VETGLKNVVVSVDKN

-305 NTQASLNGINV
+305 NTQVSLNGINM

-330 AIKTEISDTGGK
+330 AIKTEISTTGGN
-342 IITALNSNGNLL
+342 IITALDKNGNLL

-367 TIVTQTDKLA
+367 TIVTQTNKLA
-377 QAINDQTASLSSRFE
+377 KAINDQTASLSSRFK
-392 ALTTALSTGLAD
+392 ALTIALSTGLVG
-404 IKVEIDKNTGA
+404 IMLEIDKNTGA

-420 IHTQASLGTLNT
+420 TNTQASLGTLNT
-432 TILNGFKKLNET
+432 TILNGFNKLNET
-444 VDNKGKKIV
+444 VDDKGNKIV
-453 TAIGTQTAAIGTQT
+453 TAIGTQTDAIGTQT

-474 ELLRMTITT
+474 KLLRMTITK
-483 SGKLIAAEIVGSIN
+483 SGKLIAAEIVGSID
-497 TLNFILASQNVLL
+497 TLNATLASQNTLL
-510 SSKLDAINTTIFSGL
+510 ESKLNAINTAISSGL
-525 AKVTAQESNINKT
+525 AKVTAEERRIGRT
-538 LDLRL
+538 LLFGL
-543 TAIDTQLKG
+543 TAINIQLQG
-552 TNTELQNANAQLKTL
+552 TNTELQNTNAQLKTL
-567 NTTLKTLN
+567 NTTLKKLN
-575 GNLVSGFTT
+575 KNLVSGFKT
-584 VENSINKMSGE
+584 VANSINNMSGE
-595 LSVKLADNKTA
+595 LSVKLADNTTA

-612 SMKDNLK
+612 SMKNNLK
-619 SLKDAVDKQ
+619 SLKDAVDEQ
-628 GGDIVTAIDKNGVVV
+628 GGDIVTAIGKNGEVVV
-643 AAAIDNN
+643 AAIDKN
-650 GKVISEAI
+650 GDVISTAI
-658 TTQGGE
+658 G
-664 IKGAINNNTEQ
+664 
-675 IGLKIVGVVDA
+675 GVVDA

-692 DLNQAIKDG
+692 DLNKAITDG

-711 LKTAIEKAIKSL
+711 LKTAIVDAIKSL

-749 NPGDNSS
+749 NPDDNSS
-756 IYVDPRLWAAI
+756 IYVDPRLWDVI
-767 QYTDL
+767 YHSDL
-772 GGVIA
+772 REVIA
-777 NMLTVAEEPSL
+777 KMLTVAEEPSL
-788 TYSAAYAIRNN
+788 TYSAAYAIRDN

-804 ATMVWAEKIG
+804 STMVWAEKTG
-814 KGSATLAAGTLQ
+814 NGPATLAAGTLQ

-836 IRVTKVISSITY
+836 IRVTKVIPYIKY
-848 RFTSRS
+848 RFTSS
-854 TSFDRKIVKI
+854 DKKIVWI
-864 NYIDSEGKLAI
+864 NYIDSNGKLRV
-875 TPNSMDVT
+875 TSDSKDVSM
-883 KTFKTYN
+883 TFATYA
-890 NGIITSLVKCN
+890 NGIITSVVKCN
-901 IYLEPNGTVTSI
+901 IYLEPNATVTSI

>member
-203 KINGSLTNGFKL
+203 KINGSLTDGFKL

-265 DQTSTLDKRI
+265 DQTSTLGKRI

-281 VETGLKNVVISVDKN
+281 VETGLKNVVVSVDKN
-296 TGAITLLDK
+296 TGAITLLDT
-305 NTQASLNGINV
+305 NTQVSLNGINM

-330 AIKTEISDTGGK
+330 AIKTEISTTGGN
-342 IITALNSNGNLL
+342 IITALDKNGNLL

-367 TIVTQTDKLA
+367 TIVTQTNKLA
-377 QAINDQTASLSSRFE
+377 KAINDQTASLSSRFK
-392 ALTTALSTGLAD
+392 ALTLALSTGLVG
-404 IKVEIDKNTGA
+404 IMVEINKNTGA

-420 IHTQASLGTLNT
+420 THTQASLGTLNT
-432 TILNGFKKLNET
+432 TILNGFNKLNET
-444 VDNKGKKIV
+444 VDDKGNKIV
-453 TAIGTQTAAIGTQT
+453 TAIGTQTDAIGTQT

-474 ELLRMTITT
+474 KLLRMTITK
-483 SGKLIAAEIVGSIN
+483 SGKLIAAEIVGSID
-497 TLNFILASQNVLL
+497 TLNATLESQNALL
-510 SSKLDAINTTIFSGL
+510 ESKLDAINTAISSGL
-525 AKVTAQESNINKT
+525 AKVTAQERRINRT

-543 TAIDTQLKG
+543 TAIDTQLQG
-552 TNTELQNANAQLKTL
+552 TNTELQNANVQLKTL
-567 NTTLKTLN
+567 NTTLKKLN
-575 GNLVSGFTT
+575 KNLVSGFKT
-584 VENSINKMSGE
+584 VKNSINMMSGE
-595 LSVKLADNKTA
+595 LSVKLADNTTA

-628 GGDIVTAIDKNGVVV
+628 GGDIVTAIDKNGKVVV
-643 AAAIDNN
+643 AAIDKN
-650 GKVISEAI
+650 GNVISTAI
-658 TTQGGE
+658 G
-664 IKGAINNNTEQ
+664 
-675 IGLKIVGVVDA
+675 GVVDA

-692 DLNQAIKDG
+692 DLNKAITDG

-749 NPGDNSS
+749 NPDDNSS
-756 IYVDPRLWAAI
+756 IYVDPSLWNVI
-767 QYTDL
+767 YYSDDL
-772 GGVIA
+772 RNVIA
-777 NMLTVAEEPSL
+777 KMLTVAEEPSL
-788 TYSAAYAIRNN
+788 TYSAAYAVRDN

-804 ATMVWAEKIG
+804 STMVWAEKIENG
-814 KGSATLAAGTLQ
+814 PATLAAGTLQ

-836 IRVTKVISSITY
+836 IRVTKVISYIRY
-848 RFTSRS
+848 RFTS
-854 TSFDRKIVKI
+854 FDKNIVRI
-864 NYIDSEGKLAI
+864 NYIDSRGKLGA
-875 TPNSMDVT
+875 TTSSTSVSMP
-883 KTFKTYN
+883 FSTYA
-890 NGIITSLVKCN
+890 NGIITPVVKCN
-901 IYLEPNGTVTSI
+901 IYLEPNATVTSI

>member
-203 KINGSLTNGFKL
+203 KINGSLTDGFKL

-275 EALSTV
+275 KALSTV
-281 VETGLKNVVISVDKN
+281 VETGLKNVVVSVDKN
-296 TGAITLLDK
+296 TGAITLLDT
-305 NTQASLNGINV
+305 NTQVSLNGINM

-330 AIKTEISDTGGK
+330 AIKTEISTTGGN
-342 IITALNSNGNLL
+342 IITALDKNGNLL

-367 TIVTQTDKLA
+367 TIVTQTNKLA
-377 QAINDQTASLSSRFE
+377 KAINDQTASLSSRFK
-392 ALTTALSTGLAD
+392 ALTIALSTGLVG
-404 IKVEIDKNTGA
+404 IMLEIDKNTGA

-420 IHTQASLGTLNT
+420 TNTQASLGTLNT
-432 TILNGFKKLNET
+432 TILNGFNKLNET
-444 VDNKGKKIV
+444 VDDKGNKIV
-453 TAIGTQTAAIGTQT
+453 TAIGTQTDAIGTQT

-474 ELLRMTITT
+474 KLLRMTITK
-483 SGKLIAAEIVGSIN
+483 SGKLIAAEIVGSID
-497 TLNFILASQNVLL
+497 TLNATLASQNTLL
-510 SSKLDAINTTIFSGL
+510 ESKLNAINTAISSGL
-525 AKVTAQESNINKT
+525 AKVTAEERRIGRT
-538 LDLRL
+538 LLFGL
-543 TAIDTQLKG
+543 TAINIQLQG
-552 TNTELQNANAQLKTL
+552 TNTELQNTNAQLKTL
-567 NTTLKTLN
+567 NTTLKKLN
-575 GNLVSGFTT
+575 KNLVSGFKT
-584 VENSINKMSGE
+584 VANSINNMSGE
-595 LSVKLADNKTA
+595 LSVKLADNTTA

-612 SMKDNLK
+612 SMKNNLK

-628 GGDIVTAIDKNGVVV
+628 GGDIVTAIGKNGEVVV
-643 AAAIDNN
+643 AAIDKN
-650 GKVISEAI
+650 GDVISTAI
-658 TTQGGE
+658 G
-664 IKGAINNNTEQ
+664 
-675 IGLKIVGVVDA
+675 GVVDA

-692 DLNQAIKDG
+692 DLNKAITDG

-711 LKTAIEKAIKSL
+711 LKTAIVDAIKSL

-749 NPGDNSS
+749 IPGDNSS
-756 IYVDPRLWAAI
+756 IYVDPRLWEAI

-777 NMLTVAEEPSL
+777 NMLAVAEEPSL
-788 TYSAAYAIRNN
+788 YYSAAYAIRDN

-804 ATMVWAEKIG
+804 STMITFEKTG
-814 KGSATLAAGTLQ
+814 NGPATLAAGTLQ

-836 IRVTKVISSITY
+836 IRVTKVIPYITY
-848 RFTSRS
+848 RFTSS
-854 TSFDRKIVKI
+854 DKKIVRI
-864 NYIDSEGKLAI
+864 NYIDSNGKLAM
-875 TPNSMDVT
+875 NSYDTEVT
-883 KTFKTYN
+883 KTFVTYA

-901 IYLEPNGTVTSI
+901 IYLEPNATVTSI

>member
-83 VLSEKTEQGLKD
+83 VLSEKTEQGLKN

-275 EALSTV
+275 KALSTV
-281 VETGLKNVVISVDKN
+281 VETGLKNVVVSVDEN

-305 NTQASLNGINV
+305 NTQVSLNGINM

-330 AIKTEISDTGGK
+330 AIKTEISTTGGN
-342 IITALNSNGNLL
+342 IVTALDKNGNLL

-367 TIVTQTDKLA
+367 TIVTQTNKLA
-377 QAINDQTASLSSRFE
+377 KAINDQTASLSSRFK
-392 ALTTALSTGLAD
+392 ALTIALSTGLVG
-404 IKVEIDKNTGA
+404 IMLEIDKNTGA

-420 IHTQASLGTLNT
+420 TNTQASLGTLNT
-432 TILNGFKKLNET
+432 TILNGFNKLNET
-444 VDNKGKKIV
+444 VDDKGNKIV
-453 TAIGTQTAAIGTQT
+453 TAIGTQTDAIGTQT

-474 ELLRMTITT
+474 KLLRMTITK
-483 SGKLIAAEIVGSIN
+483 SGKLIAAEIVGSID
-497 TLNFILASQNVLL
+497 TLNATLESQNALL
-510 SSKLDAINTTIFSGL
+510 ESKLDAINTAISSGL
-525 AKVTAQESNINKT
+525 AKVTAQERRINRT

-543 TAIDTQLKG
+543 TAIDTQLQG
-552 TNTELQNANAQLKTL
+552 TNTELQNANVQLKTL
-567 NTTLKTLN
+567 NTTLKKLN
-575 GNLVSGFTT
+575 KNLVSGFKT
-584 VENSINKMSGE
+584 VKNSINKMSGE
-595 LSVKLADNKTA
+595 LSVKLADNTTA

-628 GGDIVTAIDKNGVVV
+628 GGDIVTAIDKNGKVV
-643 AAAIDNN
+643 ATAIDKN
-650 GKVISEAI
+650 GNVISTA
-658 TTQGGE
+658 
-664 IKGAINNNTEQ
+664 
-675 IGLKIVGVVDA
+675 IVGVVDA

-692 DLNQAIKDG
+692 DLNKAITDG
-701 TASVVASNGE
+701 TASVVASNGK
-711 LKTAIEKAIKSL
+711 LKTAIEDAIKSL

-749 NPGDNSS
+749 IPGDNSS
-756 IYVDPRLWAAI
+756 IYVDPRLWEAI

-788 TYSAAYAIRNN
+788 YYSAAYAIRDN
-799 ELENV
+799 ELDNV
-804 ATMVWAEKIG
+804 STMITFEKIG
-814 KGSATLAAGTLQ
+814 NGPATLAAGTLQ

-836 IRVTKVISSITY
+836 IRVTKVIPYIAY
-848 RFTSRS
+848 RFTSS
-854 TSFDRKIVKI
+854 DKKIVRI
-864 NYIDSEGKLAI
+864 NYIDSNGKLAME
-875 TPNSMDVT
+875 PDAKEVT
-883 KTFKTYN
+883 KTFVTYA
-890 NGIITSLVKCN
+890 NGIITPVVKCN
-901 IYLEPNGTVTSI
+901 IYLEPNATVTSI
-913 PEYTWPE
+913 PDYTWPE

>member
-83 VLSEKTEQGLKD
+83 VLSEKTEQGLKN

-203 KINGSLTNGFKL
+203 KINGSLTDGFKL

-275 EALSTV
+275 KALSTV
-281 VETGLKNVVISVDKN
+281 VETGLKNVVASVDKN

-305 NTQASLNGINV
+305 NTQVSLNGINM

-330 AIKTEISDTGGK
+330 AIKTEISTTGGN
-342 IITALNSNGNLL
+342 IITALDKNGNLL

-377 QAINDQTASLSSRFE
+377 KAINDQTASLSSRFE

-420 IHTQASLGTLNT
+420 TNTQASLGTLNT
-432 TILNGFKKLNET
+432 TILNGFNKLNET
-444 VDNKGKKIV
+444 VDDKGNKIV
-453 TAIGTQTAAIGTQT
+453 TAIGTQTDAIGTQT

-474 ELLRMTITT
+474 KLLRMTITK
-483 SGKLIAAEIVGSIN
+483 SGKLIATEIVGSIN
-497 TLNFILASQNVLL
+497 TLNATLASQNALL
-510 SSKLDAINTTIFSGL
+510 ESKLDAINTAISSGL
-525 AKVTAQESNINKT
+525 AKVTAEERRIGRT
-538 LDLRL
+538 LLFGL
-543 TAIDTQLKG
+543 TAINIQLKG

-567 NTTLKTLN
+567 NTTLKDLN
-575 GNLVSGFTT
+575 KNLVSGFKT
-584 VENSINKMSGE
+584 VGNSINKMSGE
-595 LSVKLADNKTA
+595 LSVKLADNTTA

-612 SMKDNLK
+612 SMKNNLK

-628 GGDIVTAIDKNGVVV
+628 GGDIVTAIDKNGKVVV
-643 AAAIDNN
+643 AAIDKN
-650 GKVISEAI
+650 GNVISTAI
-658 TTQGGE
+658 
-664 IKGAINNNTEQ
+664 A
-675 IGLKIVGVVDA
+675 GVVDA

-692 DLNQAIKDG
+692 DLNKAIKDG

-730 AKTQIDLLKKML
+730 AKEQIELLKKML

-749 NPGDNSS
+749 NPDDNSS
-756 IYVDPRLWAAI
+756 IYVDPRLWQVI
-767 QYTDL
+767 QNTDL
-772 GGVIA
+772 HNVIA
-777 NMLTVAEEPSL
+777 KMLTLAEEPSL
-788 TYSAAYAIRNN
+788 TYSAAYAVRDN

-804 ATMVWAEKIG
+804 STMVWAEKIENG
-814 KGSATLAAGTLQ
+814 PATLAAGTLQ

-836 IRVTKVISSITY
+836 IRVTKVISYIRY
-848 RFTSRS
+848 RFI
-854 TSFDRKIVKI
+854 SFDKNIERI
-864 NYIDSEGKLAI
+864 NYIDSRGKLGA
-875 TPNSMDVT
+875 TTSSTSVSMP
-883 KTFKTYN
+883 FITYN
-890 NGIITSLVKCN
+890 DGIITSLVKCN
-901 IYLEPNGTVTSI
+901 IYLEPNATVTSI
-913 PEYTWPE
+913 PDYTWPE

>member
-56 FDALNQLLKS
+56 FDALNQLLKG

-203 KINGSLTNGFKL
+203 KINGSLTDGFKL

-275 EALSTV
+275 KALSTV
-281 VETGLKNVVISVDKN
+281 VETGLKNVVVSVDKN

-305 NTQASLNGINV
+305 NTQVSLNGINM

-330 AIKTEISDTGGK
+330 AIKTEISTTGGN
-342 IITALNSNGNLL
+342 IITALDKNGNLL

-377 QAINDQTASLSSRFE
+377 KAINDQTASLSSRFE
-392 ALTTALSTGLAD
+392 ALTIALSTGLAD

-420 IHTQASLGTLNT
+420 TNTQASLGTLNT
-432 TILNGFKKLNET
+432 TILNGFNKLNET
-444 VDNKGKKIV
+444 VDDKGNKIV
-453 TAIGTQTAAIGTQT
+453 TAIGTQTDAIGTQT

-474 ELLRMTITT
+474 KLLRMTITK
-483 SGKLIAAEIVGSIN
+483 SGKLIATEIVGSIN
-497 TLNFILASQNVLL
+497 TLNATLASQNALL
-510 SSKLDAINTTIFSGL
+510 ESKLDAINTAISSGL
-525 AKVTAQESNINKT
+525 AKVTAEERRIGRT
-538 LDLRL
+538 LLFGL
-543 TAIDTQLKG
+543 TAINIQLKG

-567 NTTLKTLN
+567 NTTLKDLN
-575 GNLVSGFTT
+575 KNLVSGFKT
-584 VENSINKMSGE
+584 VGNSINKMSGE
-595 LSVKLADNKTA
+595 LSVKLADNTNA

-612 SMKDNLK
+612 SMKNNLK

-628 GGDIVTAIDKNGVVV
+628 GGDIVTAIDKNGKVV
-643 AAAIDNN
+643 AAAIDKN
-650 GKVISEAI
+650 GNVISTA
-658 TTQGGE
+658 
-664 IKGAINNNTEQ
+664 
-675 IGLKIVGVVDA
+675 IVGVVDA
-686 ITKQTA
+686 IKKQTA
-692 DLNQAIKDG
+692 DLNKAITDG

-730 AKTQIDLLKKML
+730 AKEQIELLKKML

-749 NPGDNSS
+749 NPDDNSS
-756 IYVDPRLWAAI
+756 IYVDPRLWQVI
-767 QYTDL
+767 QNTDL
-772 GGVIA
+772 HNVIA
-777 NMLTVAEEPSL
+777 KMLTLAEEPSL
-788 TYSAAYAIRNN
+788 TYSAAYAVRDN
-799 ELENV
+799 ELEN
-804 ATMVWAEKIG
+804 ASTMVWAEKIG
-814 KGSATLAAGTLQ
+814 NGPATLAAGTLQ

-836 IRVTKVISSITY
+836 IRVTKVIPYITY
-848 RFTSRS
+848 RFTS
-854 TSFDRKIVKI
+854 FDKNIKRI
-864 NYIDSEGKLAI
+864 YFIDSRGKAI
-875 TPNSMDVT
+875 VTSDSKDVRM
-883 KTFKTYN
+883 TFITYN
-890 NGIITSLVKCN
+890 DGIITSLVKCN
-901 IYLEPNGTVTSI
+901 IYLEPNATVTSI

>member
-56 FDALNQLLKS
+56 FDALNQLLKG

-203 KINGSLTNGFKL
+203 KINGSLTAGFKL

-265 DQTSTLDKRI
+265 DQTSTLAKRI

-281 VETGLKNVVISVDKN
+281 VETGLKNVVVSVDKN

-305 NTQASLNGINV
+305 NTQVSLNGINM

-330 AIKTEISDTGGK
+330 AIKTEISTTGGN
-342 IITALNSNGNLL
+342 IITALDKNGNLL

-367 TIVTQTDKLA
+367 TIVTQTNKLA
-377 QAINDQTASLSSRFE
+377 KAINDQTASLNSRFK
-392 ALTTALSTGLAD
+392 ALTFALSTGLVG
-404 IKVEIDKNTGA
+404 IMMEIDKNTGA

-420 IHTQASLGTLNT
+420 TNTQASLGTLNT
-432 TILNGFKKLNET
+432 TILNGFNKLNET
-444 VDNKGKKIV
+444 VDDKGNKIV
-453 TAIGTQTAAIGTQT
+453 TAIGTQTDAIGTQT

-474 ELLRMTITT
+474 KLLRMTITK

-497 TLNFILASQNVLL
+497 TLNATLESQNTLL
-510 SSKLDAINTTIFSGL
+510 ESKLDAINTAISSGL
-525 AKVTAQESNINKT
+525 AKVTAQERRINRT

-543 TAIDTQLKG
+543 TAIDTQLQG
-552 TNTELQNANAQLKTL
+552 TNTELQDANAQLKTL
-567 NTTLKTLN
+567 NTTLKKLN
-575 GNLVSGFTT
+575 KNLVSGFKT
-584 VENSINKMSGE
+584 VGNSINKMSGE
-595 LSVKLADNKTA
+595 LSVKLADNTNA

-612 SMKDNLK
+612 SMKNNLK

-628 GGDIVTAIDKNGVVV
+628 GGDIVTAINKNGEVV
-643 AAAIDNN
+643 AAAIGKN
-650 GKVISEAI
+650 GTVISTA
-658 TTQGGE
+658 
-664 IKGAINNNTEQ
+664 
-675 IGLKIVGVVDA
+675 IVGVVDA

-692 DLNQAIKDG
+692 DLNKAITDG

-730 AKTQIDLLKKML
+730 AKEQIELLKKML

-749 NPGDNSS
+749 NPDDNSS
-756 IYVDPRLWAAI
+756 IYVDPRLWQVI
-767 QYTDL
+767 QNTDL
-772 GGVIA
+772 HNVIA
-777 NMLTVAEEPSL
+777 KMLTLAEEPSL
-788 TYSAAYAIRNN
+788 TYSAAYAVRDN
-799 ELENV
+799 ELEN
-804 ATMVWAEKIG
+804 ASTMVWAEKIG
-814 KGSATLAAGTLQ
+814 NGPATLAAGTLQ

-836 IRVTKVISSITY
+836 IRVTKVIPYITY
-848 RFTSRS
+848 RFTS
-854 TSFDRKIVKI
+854 FDKNIKRI
-864 NYIDSEGKLAI
+864 YFIDSRGKAI
-875 TPNSMDVT
+875 VTSDSKDVRM
-883 KTFKTYN
+883 TFITYN
-890 NGIITSLVKCN
+890 DGIITSLVKCN
-901 IYLEPNGTVTSI
+901 IYLEPNATVTSI

>member
-281 VETGLKNVVISVDKN
+281 VETGLKNVVVSVDKN

-305 NTQASLNGINV
+305 NTQESLNGINV
-316 SLGKIDGTLISGFQ
+316 SLDKIDGTLISGFQ
-330 AIKTEISDTGGK
+330 AIRTEISTTGGK
-342 IITALNSNGNLL
+342 IITALDKNGYLL

-360 QQKLLSA
+360 QQKLLRA
-367 TIVTQTDKLA
+367 TIVTQTNKLA
-377 QAINDQTASLSSRFE
+377 KAINDQTASLSSRFE

-420 IHTQASLGTLNT
+420 INTQASLGTLNT
-432 TILNGFKKLNET
+432 TIFNGFKTLNET
-444 VDNKGKKIV
+444 VDDKGNKIV
-453 TAIGTQTAAIGTQT
+453 TAIGTQT

-474 ELLRMTITT
+474 ELLRTTITT

-497 TLNFILASQNVLL
+497 TLNFILARQNVLL

-525 AKVTAQESNINKT
+525 AMVTALESNINKT

-575 GNLVSGFTT
+575 ENLVSGFKT

-595 LSVKLADNKTA
+595 LSVKLADNTTA

-628 GGDIVTAIDKNGVVV
+628 GGKIVTAIDKNGVVV
-643 AAAIDNN
+643 AAAINKN
-650 GKVISEAI
+650 GKVISKAI

-692 DLNQAIKDG
+692 DLNKAIKDG

-756 IYVDPRLWAAI
+756 IYVDPRLWDVI
-767 QYTDL
+767 NSTDL
-772 GGVIA
+772 RRVIA

-848 RFTSRS
+848 RFTSRF
-854 TSFDRKIVKI
+854 TSFDKKIVRI
-864 NYIDSEGKLAI
+864 NYIDSEGKLA
-875 TPNSMDVT
+875 MDSYDTEVT
-883 KTFKTYN
+883 KTFTTYA
-890 NGIITSLVKCN
+890 NGIITSLVQCN

>member
-56 FDALNQLLKS
+56 FDALNQLLKG

-203 KINGSLTNGFKL
+203 KINGSLTDGFKL

-275 EALSTV
+275 KALSTI
-281 VETGLKNVVISVDKN
+281 VETGLKNVVVSVDKN
-296 TGAITLLDK
+296 TGAITLLDT
-305 NTQASLNGINV
+305 NTQVSLNGINM

-330 AIKTEISDTGGK
+330 AIKTEISTTGGN
-342 IITALNSNGNLL
+342 IITALDKNGNLL

-367 TIVTQTDKLA
+367 TIVTQTNKLA
-377 QAINDQTASLSSRFE
+377 KAINDQTASLSSRFK
-392 ALTTALSTGLAD
+392 ALTLALSTGLVG
-404 IKVEIDKNTGA
+404 IMVEINKNTGA

-420 IHTQASLGTLNT
+420 THTQASLGTLNT
-432 TILNGFKKLNET
+432 TILNGFNKLNET
-444 VDNKGKKIV
+444 VDDKGNKIV
-453 TAIGTQTAAIGTQT
+453 TAIGTQTDAIGTQT

-474 ELLRMTITT
+474 KLLRMTITK
-483 SGKLIAAEIVGSIN
+483 SGKLIAAEIVGSID
-497 TLNFILASQNVLL
+497 TLNATLESQNALL
-510 SSKLDAINTTIFSGL
+510 ESKLDAINTAISSGL
-525 AKVTAQESNINKT
+525 AKVTAQERRINKT

-543 TAIDTQLKG
+543 TAIDTQLQG
-552 TNTELQNANAQLKTL
+552 TNTELQNANVQLKTL
-567 NTTLKTLN
+567 NTTLKKLN
-575 GNLVSGFTT
+575 KNLVSGFKT
-584 VENSINKMSGE
+584 VKNSINKMSGE
-595 LSVKLADNKTA
+595 LSVKLADNTTA

-612 SMKDNLK
+612 SMKNNLK

-628 GGDIVTAIDKNGVVV
+628 GGDIVTAIDKNGKVVV
-643 AAAIDNN
+643 AAIDKN
-650 GKVISEAI
+650 GNVISTAI
-658 TTQGGE
+658 G
-664 IKGAINNNTEQ
+664 
-675 IGLKIVGVVDA
+675 GVVDA

-692 DLNQAIKDG
+692 DLNKAITDG
-701 TASVVASNGE
+701 TASVVASNGK
-711 LKTAIEKAIKSL
+711 LKTAIEDAIKSL

-730 AKTQIDLLKKML
+730 AKTQIELLKKML

-749 NPGDNSS
+749 NPDDNSS
-756 IYVDPRLWAAI
+756 IYVDPSLWNVI
-767 QYTDL
+767 YYSDDL
-772 GGVIA
+772 RNVIA
-777 NMLTVAEEPSL
+777 KMLTVAEEPSL
-788 TYSAAYAIRNN
+788 TYSAAYAVRDN

-804 ATMVWAEKIG
+804 STMVWAEKIENG
-814 KGSATLAAGTLQ
+814 PATLAAGTLQ

-836 IRVTKVISSITY
+836 IRVTKVISYIRY
-848 RFTSRS
+848 RFTS
-854 TSFDRKIVKI
+854 FDKNIVRI
-864 NYIDSEGKLAI
+864 NYIDSRGKLGA
-875 TPNSMDVT
+875 TTSSTSVSMP
-883 KTFKTYN
+883 FSTYA

-901 IYLEPNGTVTSI
+901 IYLEPNATVTSI

>member
-56 FDALNQLLKS
+56 FDALNQLLKG

-203 KINGSLTNGFKL
+203 KINGSLTDGFKL

-275 EALSTV
+275 KALSTV
-281 VETGLKNVVISVDKN
+281 VETGLKNVVVSVDKN

-305 NTQASLNGINV
+305 NTQISLNGINM

-330 AIKTEISDTGGK
+330 AIKTEISTTGGN
-342 IITALNSNGNLL
+342 IVTALDKNGNLL

-377 QAINDQTASLSSRFE
+377 KAINDQTASLSSRFE

-420 IHTQASLGTLNT
+420 TNTQASLGTLNT
-432 TILNGFKKLNET
+432 TILNGFNKLNET
-444 VDNKGKKIV
+444 VDDKGNKIV
-453 TAIGTQTAAIGTQT
+453 TAIGTQTDAIGTQT

-474 ELLRMTITT
+474 KLLRMTITK
-483 SGKLIAAEIVGSIN
+483 SGKLIATEIVGSIN
-497 TLNFILASQNVLL
+497 TLNATLASQNALL
-510 SSKLDAINTTIFSGL
+510 ESKLDAINTAISSGL
-525 AKVTAQESNINKT
+525 AKVTAEERRIGRT
-538 LDLRL
+538 LLFGL
-543 TAIDTQLKG
+543 TAINIQLKG

-567 NTTLKTLN
+567 NTTLKDLN
-575 GNLVSGFTT
+575 KNLVSGFKT
-584 VENSINKMSGE
+584 VGNSINKMSGE
-595 LSVKLADNKTA
+595 LSVKLADNTTA

-612 SMKDNLK
+612 SMKNNLK

-628 GGDIVTAIDKNGVVV
+628 GGDIVTAIDKNGKVVV
-643 AAAIDNN
+643 AAIDKN
-650 GKVISEAI
+650 GNVISTAI
-658 TTQGGE
+658 G
-664 IKGAINNNTEQ
+664 
-675 IGLKIVGVVDA
+675 GVVDA

-692 DLNQAIKDG
+692 DLNKAITDG

-723 ENKQDAN
+723 ESKQDAN

-749 NPGDNSS
+749 NPDDNSS
-756 IYVDPRLWAAI
+756 IYVDPSLWNVI
-767 QYTDL
+767 YYSDDL
-772 GGVIA
+772 RNVIA
-777 NMLTVAEEPSL
+777 KMLTVAEEPSL
-788 TYSAAYAIRNN
+788 TYSAAYAVRDN

-804 ATMVWAEKIG
+804 STMVWAEKIENG
-814 KGSATLAAGTLQ
+814 PATLAAGTLQ

-836 IRVTKVISSITY
+836 IRVTKVISYIRY
-848 RFTSRS
+848 RFTS
-854 TSFDRKIVKI
+854 FDKNIVRI
-864 NYIDSEGKLAI
+864 NYIDSRGKLGA
-875 TPNSMDVT
+875 TTSSTSVSMP
-883 KTFKTYN
+883 FSTYA

-901 IYLEPNGTVTSI
+901 IYLEPNATVTSI

>member
-1 MKKKIYPMLFVAALS
+1 MKKKIYPMLFVVALS

-56 FDALNQLLKS
+56 FDALNQLLKG

-203 KINGSLTNGFKL
+203 KINGSLTDGFKL

-275 EALSTV
+275 KALSTV
-281 VETGLKNVVISVDKN
+281 VETGLKNVVVSVDKN
-296 TGAITLLDK
+296 TGAITLLDT
-305 NTQASLNGINV
+305 NTQVSLNGINM

-330 AIKTEISDTGGK
+330 AIKTEISTTGGN
-342 IITALNSNGNLL
+342 IITALDKNGNLL

-367 TIVTQTDKLA
+367 TIVTQTNKLA
-377 QAINDQTASLSSRFE
+377 KAINDQTASLSSRFK
-392 ALTTALSTGLAD
+392 ALTFALSTGLVG
-404 IKVEIDKNTGA
+404 IMLEIDKNTGA

-420 IHTQASLGTLNT
+420 THTQASLGTLNT
-432 TILNGFKKLNET
+432 TILNGFNKLNET
-444 VDNKGKKIV
+444 VDDKGNKIV
-453 TAIGTQTAAIGTQT
+453 TAIGTQTDAIGTQT

-474 ELLRMTITT
+474 KLLRMTITK
-483 SGKLIAAEIVGSIN
+483 SGKLIAAEIVGSID
-497 TLNFILASQNVLL
+497 TLNATLASQNTLL
-510 SSKLDAINTTIFSGL
+510 ESKLDAINTAISSGL
-525 AKVTAQESNINKT
+525 AKVTAQERRINRT

-543 TAIDTQLKG
+543 TAIDTQLQG
-552 TNTELQNANAQLKTL
+552 TNTELHNANAQLKTL
-567 NTTLKTLN
+567 NTTLKKLN
-575 GNLVSGFTT
+575 KNLVSGFKT
-584 VENSINKMSGE
+584 VANSINNMSGE
-595 LSVKLADNKTA
+595 LSVKLADNTTA

-612 SMKDNLK
+612 SMKNNLK

-628 GGDIVTAIDKNGVVV
+628 GGDIVTAIGKNGEVVV
-643 AAAIDNN
+643 AAIDKN
-650 GKVISEAI
+650 GNVISTAI
-658 TTQGGE
+658 G
-664 IKGAINNNTEQ
+664 
-675 IGLKIVGVVDA
+675 GVVDA

-692 DLNQAIKDG
+692 DLNKAITDG

-749 NPGDNSS
+749 IPDDNSS
-756 IYVDPRLWAAI
+756 IYVDPRLWDVI
-767 QYTDL
+767 YHTNL
-772 GGVIA
+772 RNVIA
-777 NMLTVAEEPSL
+777 NMLTGAEEPSL
-788 TYSAAYAIRNN
+788 YYSAAYAIRDN

-804 ATMVWAEKIG
+804 STMITFEKIG
-814 KGSATLAAGTLQ
+814 NGPATLAAGTLQ

-836 IRVTKVISSITY
+836 IRVTKVIPYIAY
-848 RFTSRS
+848 RFISS
-854 TSFDRKIVKI
+854 DKKIVRI
-864 NYIDSEGKLAI
+864 NYIDSNGKLAME
-875 TPNSMDVT
+875 PYDMEVT
-883 KTFKTYN
+883 KTFYTYA
-890 NGIITSLVKCN
+890 NGIITPVVKCN
-901 IYLEPNGTVTSI
+901 IYLEPNATVTSI
-913 PEYTWPE
+913 PDYTWPE

>member
-203 KINGSLTNGFKL
+203 KINGSLTDGFKL

-275 EALSTV
+275 KALSTV
-281 VETGLKNVVISVDKN
+281 VETGLKNVVVSVDKN
-296 TGAITLLDK
+296 TGAITLLDT
-305 NTQASLNGINV
+305 NTQVSLNGINM

-330 AIKTEISDTGGK
+330 AIKTEISTTGGN
-342 IITALNSNGNLL
+342 IITALDKNGNLL

-367 TIVTQTDKLA
+367 TIVTQTNKLA
-377 QAINDQTASLSSRFE
+377 KAINDQTASLSSRFK
-392 ALTTALSTGLAD
+392 ALTIALSTGLVG
-404 IKVEIDKNTGA
+404 IMLEIDKNTGA

-420 IHTQASLGTLNT
+420 TNTQASLGTLNT
-432 TILNGFKKLNET
+432 TILNGFNKLNET
-444 VDNKGKKIV
+444 VDDKGNKIV
-453 TAIGTQTAAIGTQT
+453 TAIGTQTDAIGTQT

-474 ELLRMTITT
+474 KLLRMTITK
-483 SGKLIAAEIVGSIN
+483 SGKLIAAEIVGSID
-497 TLNFILASQNVLL
+497 TLNATLESQNALL
-510 SSKLDAINTTIFSGL
+510 ESKLDAINTAISSGL
-525 AKVTAQESNINKT
+525 AKVTAQERRINKT

-543 TAIDTQLKG
+543 TAIDTQLQG
-552 TNTELQNANAQLKTL
+552 TNTELQNANVQLKTL
-567 NTTLKTLN
+567 NTTLKKLN
-575 GNLVSGFTT
+575 KNLVSGFKT
-584 VENSINKMSGE
+584 VKNSINKMSGE
-595 LSVKLADNKTA
+595 LSVKLADNTTA

-612 SMKDNLK
+612 SMKNNLK

-628 GGDIVTAIDKNGVVV
+628 GGDIVTAIGKNGEVV
-643 AAAIDNN
+643 ATAIGEN
-650 GKVISEAI
+650 GNVISTA
-658 TTQGGE
+658 
-664 IKGAINNNTEQ
+664 
-675 IGLKIVGVVDA
+675 IVGVVDA

-692 DLNQAIKDG
+692 DLNKAITDG
-701 TASVVASNGE
+701 TASVVASNGK
-711 LKTAIEKAIKSL
+711 LKTAIEDAIKSL

-749 NPGDNSS
+749 IPGDNSS
-756 IYVDPRLWAAI
+756 IYVDPRLWEAI

-788 TYSAAYAIRNN
+788 YYSAAYAIRDN
-799 ELENV
+799 ELDNV
-804 ATMVWAEKIG
+804 STMITFEKIG
-814 KGSATLAAGTLQ
+814 NGPATLAAGTLQ

-836 IRVTKVISSITY
+836 IRVTKVIPYIAY
-848 RFTSRS
+848 RFTSS
-854 TSFDRKIVKI
+854 DKKIVRI
-864 NYIDSEGKLAI
+864 NYIDSNGKLAME
-875 TPNSMDVT
+875 PDAKEVT
-883 KTFKTYN
+883 KTFVTYA
-890 NGIITSLVKCN
+890 NGIITPVVKCN
-901 IYLEPNGTVTSI
+901 IYLEPNATVTSI
-913 PEYTWPE
+913 PDYTWPE

>member
-56 FDALNQLLKS
+56 FDALNQLLKG

-154 INDQTKSLEERFAIL
+154 INDLTKSLEERFAIL

-203 KINGSLTNGFKL
+203 KINGSLTDGFKL

-275 EALSTV
+275 KALSTV
-281 VETGLKNVVISVDKN
+281 VETGLKNVVVSVDKN
-296 TGAITLLDK
+296 TGAITLLDT
-305 NTQASLNGINV
+305 NTQVSLNGINM

-330 AIKTEISDTGGK
+330 AIKTEISTTGGN
-342 IITALNSNGNLL
+342 IITALDKNGNLL

-377 QAINDQTASLSSRFE
+377 KAINDQTASLSSRFE

-420 IHTQASLGTLNT
+420 TNTQASLGTLNT
-432 TILNGFKKLNET
+432 TILNGFNKLNET
-444 VDNKGKKIV
+444 VDDKGNKIV
-453 TAIGTQTAAIGTQT
+453 TAIGTQTDAIGTQT

-474 ELLRMTITT
+474 KLLRMTITK
-483 SGKLIAAEIVGSIN
+483 SGKLIATEIVGSIN
-497 TLNFILASQNVLL
+497 TLNATLASQNALL
-510 SSKLDAINTTIFSGL
+510 ESKLDAINTAISSGL
-525 AKVTAQESNINKT
+525 AKVTAEERRIGRT
-538 LDLRL
+538 LLFGL
-543 TAIDTQLKG
+543 TAINIQLKG

-567 NTTLKTLN
+567 NTTLEDLN
-575 GNLVSGFTT
+575 KNLVSGFKT
-584 VENSINKMSGE
+584 VANSINKMSGE
-595 LSVKLADNKTA
+595 LSVKLADNTTA

-612 SMKDNLK
+612 SMKNNLK

-628 GGDIVTAIDKNGVVV
+628 GGDIVTAIDKNGKVVV
-643 AAAIDNN
+643 AAIDKN
-650 GKVISEAI
+650 GNVISTAI
-658 TTQGGE
+658 
-664 IKGAINNNTEQ
+664 A
-675 IGLKIVGVVDA
+675 GVVDA

-692 DLNQAIKDG
+692 DLNKAITDG
-701 TASVVASNGE
+701 TASVVASNGK
-711 LKTAIEKAIKSL
+711 LKTAIEDAIKSL

-749 NPGDNSS
+749 NPDDNSS
-756 IYVDPRLWAAI
+756 IYVDPRLWEAI

-788 TYSAAYAIRNN
+788 TYSAEYAIRDN

-804 ATMVWAEKIG
+804 STMVWAEKTG
-814 KGSATLAAGTLQ
+814 NGPATLAAGTLQ

-836 IRVTKVISSITY
+836 IRVTKVIPYITY
-848 RFTSRS
+848 RFTSS
-854 TSFDRKIVKI
+854 DKKIKRI
-864 NYIDSEGKLAI
+864 YYIDSNGKLG
-875 TPNSMDVT
+875 VT
-883 KTFKTYN
+883 SDSKGVSVTFVTYA

-901 IYLEPNGTVTSI
+901 IYLEPNATVTSM

>member
-56 FDALNQLLKS
+56 FDALNQLLKG

-203 KINGSLTNGFKL
+203 KINGSLTDGFKL

-275 EALSTV
+275 KALSTV
-281 VETGLKNVVISVDKN
+281 VETGLKNVVVSVDKN
-296 TGAITLLDK
+296 TGAITLLDT
-305 NTQASLNGINV
+305 NTQVSLNGINM

-330 AIKTEISDTGGK
+330 AIKTEISTTGGN
-342 IITALNSNGNLL
+342 IITALDKNGNLL

-367 TIVTQTDKLA
+367 TIVTQTNKLA
-377 QAINDQTASLSSRFE
+377 KAINDQTASLSSRFK
-392 ALTTALSTGLAD
+392 ALTLALSTGLVG
-404 IKVEIDKNTGA
+404 IMLEIDKNTGA

-420 IHTQASLGTLNT
+420 THTQASLGTLNT
-432 TILNGFKKLNET
+432 TILNGFNKLNET
-444 VDNKGKKIV
+444 VDDKGNKIV
-453 TAIGTQTAAIGTQT
+453 TAIGTQTDAIGTQT

-474 ELLRMTITT
+474 KLLRMTITK
-483 SGKLIAAEIVGSIN
+483 SGKLIAAEIVGSID
-497 TLNFILASQNVLL
+497 TLNATLESQNALL
-510 SSKLDAINTTIFSGL
+510 ESKLDAINTAISSGL
-525 AKVTAQESNINKT
+525 AKVTAQERRINKT

-543 TAIDTQLKG
+543 TAIDTQLQG
-552 TNTELQNANAQLKTL
+552 TNTELQNANVQLKKL
-567 NTTLKTLN
+567 NTTLKKLN
-575 GNLVSGFTT
+575 KNLVSGFKT
-584 VENSINKMSGE
+584 VANSINKMSGE
-595 LSVKLADNKTA
+595 LSVKLADNTTA

-628 GGDIVTAIDKNGVVV
+628 GGDIVTAIDKNGKVVV
-643 AAAIDNN
+643 AAIDKN
-650 GKVISEAI
+650 GNVISTAI
-658 TTQGGE
+658 G
-664 IKGAINNNTEQ
+664 
-675 IGLKIVGVVDA
+675 GVVDA

-692 DLNQAIKDG
+692 DLNKAITDG
-701 TASVVASNGE
+701 TASVVASNGK
-711 LKTAIEKAIKSL
+711 LKTAIEDAIKSL

-749 NPGDNSS
+749 NPDDNSS
-756 IYVDPRLWAAI
+756 IYVDPRLWEAI

-777 NMLTVAEEPSL
+777 NMLTVAEPSL
-788 TYSAAYAIRNN
+788 YYSAAYAIRDN
-799 ELENV
+799 ELDNV
-804 ATMVWAEKIG
+804 STMITFEKIG
-814 KGSATLAAGTLQ
+814 NGPATLAAGTLQ

-836 IRVTKVISSITY
+836 IRVTKVIPYITY
-848 RFTSRS
+848 RFTSS
-854 TSFDRKIVKI
+854 DKKIVRI
-864 NYIDSEGKLAI
+864 NYIDSNGKLAME
-875 TPNSMDVT
+875 PDAKEVT
-883 KTFKTYN
+883 KTFVTYA
-890 NGIITSLVKCN
+890 NGIITPVVKCN
-901 IYLEPNGTVTSI
+901 IYLEPNATVTSI
-913 PEYTWPE
+913 PDYTWPE